1 MHLKYLSLC
10 LFSLGLTACAQ
21 HGVRPQVASANLEQ
35 KAIQSVNAM
44 YEYPSYDYRGNFK
57 VTVDPSQIKTNVK
70 AENQPKLD
78 AELQK
83 KVDQYLREQKV
94 ALSKTQKQT
103 LYAAIANEQGD
114 LGLTSSAR
122 SEKVDTVLFNLLNDL
137 QFSYDGSI
145 HYRQKMGSFNLT
157 AKYEKPTLLVQAKLP
172 MVLDLENYKFYVNYF
187 GLMPYL
193 VNKENQNNL
202 AYVDFSK
209 YKDFFKN
216 VDMMKFVEYLKA
228 SSAVSYRLADPQNL
242 QRVSLTDTDRKAG
255 AVDKIRLKT
264 TIEELLLE
272 VELYGQVNDKYLQKS
287 VLGFDNQKMA
297 EKVANE
303 LAASEAKKGA
313 SNKKE
318 EQKISSADAAAV
330 SQQLYSLVNT
340 HFGHAL
346 SSEYGDEEGAD
357 TPAAKEA
364 VAAAMDASAS
374 TDEDNASDEAVAD
387 EVLTAQGEETAT
399 LTEDQCIELK
409 TLKKPVALG
418 DINYCQVYGID
429 VLDQSAAST
438 EKAQIKSR
446 QDALKQTF
454 EVYNQNQFINDE
466 AFKALWLKHKV
477 EIEQALPKQRNPIT
491 IDVAL
496 DDKGRAVN
504 MAYDVAYTPVE
515 FKHSFNIKAD
525 MQILNYGKAT
535 SIDQQQLKQAKSVA
549 EASKGSMLE
558 NFIKGFSEKIGQGDV
573 LEHPVGT
580 HSDVQ
585 DLDANLAVLADKTY
599 DATHAYDKTYKAVFI
614 AKLTAEK
621 PSYIKYYSVQQLQ
634 EIAEVYAYWFSEEDT
649 YNPQGKALERITTLQ
664 KKHHLE
670 QDEQFDHELGRAVDH
685 IVIET
690 MQGKAGRE
698 AWQKLQKQY
707 KQPAQ
712 LFSKQYQL
720 EFEKQNGVSAEDKHL
735 LSETADILGNVY
747 VAARKQQL
755 TEKTIQKLKPEHNEF
770 IDYEIFRDVYKQMVA
785 AKK

>member
-1 MHLKYLSLC
+1 MHLKYLNLC

-21 HGVRPQVASANLEQ
+21 HGVRSQVASASLEQ

-57 VTVDPSQIKTNVK
+57 ITVDPSQIKQNVK
-70 AENQPKLD
+70 AENTAKLD

-94 ALSKTQKQT
+94 ALSKAQKQT

-114 LGLTSSAR
+114 LGLTSSTR
-122 SEKVDTVLFNLLNDL
+122 SEKINTVLFNLLNDL

-157 AKYEKPTLLVQAKLP
+157 ARYEKPTLLVQAKLP
-172 MVLDLENYKFYVNYF
+172 MVLDLENYKFYINYF

-193 VNKENQNNL
+193 VNKDNQNNL

-209 YKDFFKN
+209 YKAFFKN
-216 VDMMKFVEYLKA
+216 VDKKKFIEYLKA
-228 SSAVSYRLADPQNL
+228 SSAVSYRLAEPQNL
-242 QRVSLTDTDRKAG
+242 QRVSLTEADRKAG
-255 AVDKIRLKT
+255 AVERIRLKT
-264 TIEELLLE
+264 TVEQLLLE
-272 VELYGQVNDKYLQKS
+272 VDLFGQVNKKYLQKS
-287 VLGFDNQKMA
+287 VLGLDEEKLA
-297 EKVANE
+297 ET
-303 LAASEAKKGA
+303 LAAEIAASDAKKGTA
-313 SNKKE
+313 DKE
-318 EQKISSADAAAV
+318 EQKVSSDDAAAV
-330 SQQLYSLVNT
+330 SQQLYSLVNAHLGNT
-340 HFGHAL
+340 STSEDEEVESA
-346 SSEYGDEEGAD
+346 SSEEASDV
-357 TPAAKEA
+357 A
-364 VAAAMDASAS
+364 VAETEQTS
-374 TDEDNASDEAVAD
+374 ENEEVVA
-387 EVLTAQGEETAT
+387 

-409 TLKKPVALG
+409 SLKKPVALG
-418 DINYCQVYGID
+418 DINYCQIYGID
-429 VLDQSAAST
+429 VLDQSDTSIQ
-438 EKAQIKSR
+438 KAQIKSR
-446 QDALKQTF
+446 QDALKQIF
-454 EVYNQNQFINDE
+454 EAYNQNQFINDE
-466 AFKALWLKHKV
+466 AFKALWLKHKD

-504 MAYDVAYTPVE
+504 MDYDVDYTPAE
-515 FKHSFNIKAD
+515 FKHRFNIKAD

-558 NFIKGFSEKIGQGDV
+558 NFIKGFSEKLGQSDV
-573 LEHPVGT
+573 SEHPVGT

-634 EIAEVYAYWFSEEDT
+634 EIAEVYAYWFSDEDT
-649 YNPQGKALERITTLQ
+649 YNPQGKALERITALQ

-670 QDEQFDHELGRAVDH
+670 QDDQFDHELGRAVDH
-685 IVIET
+685 IVLTTI
-690 MQGKAGRE
+690 QGKTGRE

-720 EFEKQNGVSAEDKHL
+720 EFEKQNGVSAEEKHL

-747 VAARKQQL
+747 VAARKKQL
-755 TEKTIQKLKPEHNEF
+755 SEKTIQNLKPEHNEF
-770 IDYEIFRDVYKQMVA
+770 IDYEVFREVYKQMVA

>member
-21 HGVRPQVASANLEQ
+21 HGVRPQVASASLEQ

-57 VTVDPSQIKTNVK
+57 ITVDPSQIKQNVK
-70 AENQPKLD
+70 AENTAKLD

-94 ALSKTQKQT
+94 ALSKAQKQT

-122 SEKVDTVLFNLLNDL
+122 SEKINTVLFNLLNDL

-172 MVLDLENYKFYVNYF
+172 MVLDLENYKFYINYF

-193 VNKENQNNL
+193 VNKDNQNNL
-202 AYVDFSK
+202 AYIDFSK
-209 YKDFFKN
+209 YKAFFKN
-216 VDMMKFVEYLKA
+216 VDKKKFIEYLKA
-228 SSAVSYRLADPQNL
+228 SSAISYRLAEPQNL
-242 QRVSLTDTDRKAG
+242 QRVSLTEADRKAG
-255 AVDKIRLKT
+255 AVEKIRLKT
-264 TIEELLLE
+264 TVEQLLLE
-272 VELYGQVNDKYLQKS
+272 VDLFGQVNEKYLQKS
-287 VLGFDNQKMA
+287 VLGLDEEKLA
-297 EKVANE
+297 ET
-303 LAASEAKKGA
+303 LAAEIAASDAKKGTA
-313 SNKKE
+313 GKE
-318 EQKISSADAAAV
+318 EQKVSSDDAAAV
-330 SQQLYSLVNT
+330 SQQLYSLVNVHLGNT
-340 HFGHAL
+340 
-346 SSEYGDEEGAD
+346 STSEDEEVESASSAEASD
-357 TPAAKEA
+357 VA
-364 VAAAMDASAS
+364 VAETEQTS
-374 TDEDNASDEAVAD
+374 ENEEVVA
-387 EVLTAQGEETAT
+387 

-409 TLKKPVALG
+409 SLKNPVALG
-418 DINYCQVYGID
+418 DINYCQIYGID
-429 VLDQSAAST
+429 VLDQSDTSIQ
-438 EKAQIKSR
+438 KAQIKSR

-454 EVYNQNQFINDE
+454 EAYNQNQFINDE
-466 AFKALWLKHKV
+466 AFKALWLKHKD

-504 MAYDVAYTPVE
+504 MDYDVDYTPAE
-515 FKHSFNIKAD
+515 FKHRFNIKAD

-558 NFIKGFSEKIGQGDV
+558 NFIKGFSEKLGQSDV
-573 LEHPVGT
+573 SEHPVGT

-599 DATHAYDKTYKAVFI
+599 DAAHAYDKTYKAVFI

-634 EIAEVYAYWFSEEDT
+634 EIAEVYAYWFSDEDT
-649 YNPQGKALERITTLQ
+649 YNPQGKALERITALQ

-670 QDEQFDHELGRAVDH
+670 QDDQFDHELGRAVDH
-685 IVIET
+685 IVLTTI
-690 MQGKAGRE
+690 QGKTGRE

-720 EFEKQNGVSAEDKHL
+720 EFEKQNGVSAEEKHL

-747 VAARKQQL
+747 VAARKKQL
-755 TEKTIQKLKPEHNEF
+755 SEKTIQNLKPEHNEF
-770 IDYEIFRDVYKQMVA
+770 IDYEIFREVYKQMVT

>member
-21 HGVRPQVASANLEQ
+21 HGVRPQVASASLEQ

-57 VTVDPSQIKTNVK
+57 ITVDPSQIKQNVK
-70 AENQPKLD
+70 AENTAKLD

-94 ALSKTQKQT
+94 ALSKAQKQT

-122 SEKVDTVLFNLLNDL
+122 SEKINTVLFNLLNDL

-157 AKYEKPTLLVQAKLP
+157 ARYEKPTLLVQAKLP
-172 MVLDLENYKFYVNYF
+172 MVLDLENYKFYINYF

-193 VNKENQNNL
+193 VNKDNQNNL

-209 YKDFFKN
+209 YKAFFKN
-216 VDMMKFVEYLKA
+216 VDKKKFIEYLKA
-228 SSAVSYRLADPQNL
+228 SSAVSYRLAEPQNL
-242 QRVSLTDTDRKAG
+242 QRVSLTEADRKAG
-255 AVDKIRLKT
+255 AVEKIRLKT
-264 TIEELLLE
+264 TVEQLLLE
-272 VELYGQVNDKYLQKS
+272 VDLFGQVNEKYLQKS
-287 VLGFDNQKMA
+287 VLGLDEEKLA
-297 EKVANE
+297 ET
-303 LAASEAKKGA
+303 LAAEIAASDAKKGTA
-313 SNKKE
+313 GKE
-318 EQKISSADAAAV
+318 EQKVSSDDAAAV
-330 SQQLYSLVNT
+330 SQQLYSLVNAHLGNT
-340 HFGHAL
+340 FT
-346 SSEYGDEEGAD
+346 SEDEEV
-357 TPAAKEA
+357 E
-364 VAAAMDASAS
+364 SAS
-374 TDEDNASDEAVAD
+374 SDEASDVAETEQTSENE
-387 EVLTAQGEETAT
+387 EVVV

-409 TLKKPVALG
+409 SLKNPVALG
-418 DINYCQVYGID
+418 DINYCQIYGID
-429 VLDQSAAST
+429 VLDQSDTSIQ
-438 EKAQIKSR
+438 KAQIKSR

-454 EVYNQNQFINDE
+454 EAYNQNQFINDE
-466 AFKALWLKHKV
+466 AFKALWLKHKD

-504 MAYDVAYTPVE
+504 MDYDVDYTPAE
-515 FKHSFNIKAD
+515 FKHRFNIKAD

-558 NFIKGFSEKIGQGDV
+558 NFIKGFSEKLGQSDV
-573 LEHPVGT
+573 SEHPVGT

-634 EIAEVYAYWFSEEDT
+634 EIAEVYAYWFSDEDT
-649 YNPQGKALERITTLQ
+649 YNPQGKALERITALQ

-670 QDEQFDHELGRAVDH
+670 QDDQFDHELGRAVDH
-685 IVIET
+685 IVLTTI
-690 MQGKAGRE
+690 QGKTGRE

-720 EFEKQNGVSAEDKHL
+720 EFEKQNGVSAEEKHL
-735 LSETADILGNVY
+735 LSETANILGNVY
-747 VAARKQQL
+747 VAARKKQL
-755 TEKTIQKLKPEHNEF
+755 SEKTIQNLKPEHNEF
-770 IDYEIFRDVYKQMVA
+770 IDYEIFREVYKQMVT

>member
-21 HGVRPQVASANLEQ
+21 HGVRPQVASASLEQ

-57 VTVDPSQIKTNVK
+57 ITVDPSQIKQNVK
-70 AENQPKLD
+70 AENTAKLD

-94 ALSKTQKQT
+94 ALSKAQKQT

-122 SEKVDTVLFNLLNDL
+122 SEKINTVLFNLLNDL

-157 AKYEKPTLLVQAKLP
+157 ARYEKPTLLVQAKLP
-172 MVLDLENYKFYVNYF
+172 MVLDLENYKFYINYF

-193 VNKENQNNL
+193 VNKDNQNNL

-209 YKDFFKN
+209 YKAFFKN
-216 VDMMKFVEYLKA
+216 VDKKKFIEYLKA
-228 SSAVSYRLADPQNL
+228 SSAVSYRLAEPQNL
-242 QRVSLTDTDRKAG
+242 QRVSLTEADRKAG
-255 AVDKIRLKT
+255 AVEKIRLKT
-264 TIEELLLE
+264 TVEQLLLE
-272 VELYGQVNDKYLQKS
+272 VDLFGQVNEKYLQKS
-287 VLGFDNQKMA
+287 VLGLDEEKLA
-297 EKVANE
+297 ET
-303 LAASEAKKGA
+303 LAAEIAASDAKKSTAG
-313 SNKKE
+313 KE
-318 EQKISSADAAAV
+318 EQKVSSDDAAAV
-330 SQQLYSLVNT
+330 SQQLYSLVNVHLGNT
-340 HFGHAL
+340 STSEDEEVESA
-346 SSEYGDEEGAD
+346 SSEEASDV
-357 TPAAKEA
+357 A
-364 VAAAMDASAS
+364 VAETEQTS
-374 TDEDNASDEAVAD
+374 ENEEVVA
-387 EVLTAQGEETAT
+387 

-409 TLKKPVALG
+409 SLKKPVALG
-418 DINYCQVYGID
+418 DINYCQIYGID
-429 VLDQSAAST
+429 VLDQSDTSIQ
-438 EKAQIKSR
+438 KAQIKSR

-454 EVYNQNQFINDE
+454 EAYNQNQFINDE
-466 AFKALWLKHKV
+466 AFKVLWLKHKD

-504 MAYDVAYTPVE
+504 MDYDVDYTPAE
-515 FKHSFNIKAD
+515 FKHRFNIKAD

-558 NFIKGFSEKIGQGDV
+558 NFIKGFSEKLGQSDV
-573 LEHPVGT
+573 SEHPVGT

-634 EIAEVYAYWFSEEDT
+634 EIAEVYAYWFSDEDT
-649 YNPQGKALERITTLQ
+649 YNPQGKALERITALQ

-670 QDEQFDHELGRAVDH
+670 QDDQFDHELGRAVDH
-685 IVIET
+685 IVLTTI
-690 MQGKAGRE
+690 QGKTGRE

-720 EFEKQNGVSAEDKHL
+720 EFEKQNGVSAEEKHL

-747 VAARKQQL
+747 VAARKKQL
-755 TEKTIQKLKPEHNEF
+755 SEKTIQNLKPEHNEF
-770 IDYEIFRDVYKQMVA
+770 IDYEIFREVYKQMVT

>member
-21 HGVRPQVASANLEQ
+21 HGVRSQVASASLEQ

-57 VTVDPSQIKTNVK
+57 ITVDPSQIKQNVK
-70 AENQPKLD
+70 AENTAKLD

-94 ALSKTQKQT
+94 ALSKAQKQT

-122 SEKVDTVLFNLLNDL
+122 SEKINTVLFNLLNDL

-157 AKYEKPTLLVQAKLP
+157 ARYEKPTLLVQAKLP
-172 MVLDLENYKFYVNYF
+172 MVLDLENYKFYINYF

-193 VNKENQNNL
+193 VNKDNQNNL

-209 YKDFFKN
+209 YKAFFKN
-216 VDMMKFVEYLKA
+216 VDKKKFIEYLKA
-228 SSAVSYRLADPQNL
+228 SSAVSYRLAEPQNL
-242 QRVSLTDTDRKAG
+242 QRVSLTEADRKAG
-255 AVDKIRLKT
+255 AVERIRLKT
-264 TIEELLLE
+264 TVEQLLLE
-272 VELYGQVNDKYLQKS
+272 VDLFGQVNEKYLQKS
-287 VLGFDNQKMA
+287 VLGLDEEKLA
-297 EKVANE
+297 ET
-303 LAASEAKKGA
+303 LAAEIAASDAKKGTPD
-313 SNKKE
+313 KE
-318 EQKISSADAAAV
+318 EQKVSSDDAAAV
-330 SQQLYSLVNT
+330 SQQLYSLVNAHLGNT
-340 HFGHAL
+340 STSEDEEVESA
-346 SSEYGDEEGAD
+346 SSEEASDV
-357 TPAAKEA
+357 A
-364 VAAAMDASAS
+364 VAETEQTS
-374 TDEDNASDEAVAD
+374 ENEEVVA
-387 EVLTAQGEETAT
+387 

-409 TLKKPVALG
+409 SLKKPVALG
-418 DINYCQVYGID
+418 DINYCQIYGID
-429 VLDQSAAST
+429 VLDQSDTSIQ
-438 EKAQIKSR
+438 KAQIKSR
-446 QDALKQTF
+446 QDALKQIF
-454 EVYNQNQFINDE
+454 EAYNQNQFINDE
-466 AFKALWLKHKV
+466 AFKALWLKHKD

-504 MAYDVAYTPVE
+504 MDYDVDYTPAE
-515 FKHSFNIKAD
+515 FKHRFNIKAD

-558 NFIKGFSEKIGQGDV
+558 NFIKGFSEKLGQSDV
-573 LEHPVGT
+573 SEHPVGT

-621 PSYIKYYSVQQLQ
+621 PSYIKYYLVQQLQ
-634 EIAEVYAYWFSEEDT
+634 EIAEVYAYWFSDEDT
-649 YNPQGKALERITTLQ
+649 YNPQGKALERITALQ

-670 QDEQFDHELGRAVDH
+670 QDDQFDHELGRAVDH
-685 IVIET
+685 IVLTTI
-690 MQGKAGRE
+690 QGKTGRE

-707 KQPAQ
+707 KQPGQ

-720 EFEKQNGVSAEDKHL
+720 EFEKQNGVSAEEKHL

-747 VAARKQQL
+747 VAARKKQL
-755 TEKTIQKLKPEHNEF
+755 SEKTIQNLKPEHNEF
-770 IDYEIFRDVYKQMVA
+770 IDYEIFREVYKQMVT

>member
-21 HGVRPQVASANLEQ
+21 HGVRSQVASASLEQ

-57 VTVDPSQIKTNVK
+57 ITVDPSQIKQNVK
-70 AENQPKLD
+70 AENTAKLD

-94 ALSKTQKQT
+94 ALSKAQKQT

-114 LGLTSSAR
+114 LGLTSSTR
-122 SEKVDTVLFNLLNDL
+122 SEKINTVLFNLLNDL

-157 AKYEKPTLLVQAKLP
+157 ARYEKPTLLVQAKLP
-172 MVLDLENYKFYVNYF
+172 MVLDLENYKFYINYF

-193 VNKENQNNL
+193 VNKDNQNNL

-209 YKDFFKN
+209 YKAFFKN
-216 VDMMKFVEYLKA
+216 VDKKKFIEYLKA
-228 SSAVSYRLADPQNL
+228 SSAVSYRLAEPQNL
-242 QRVSLTDTDRKAG
+242 QRVSLTEADRKAG
-255 AVDKIRLKT
+255 AVERIRLKT
-264 TIEELLLE
+264 TVEQLLLE
-272 VELYGQVNDKYLQKS
+272 VDLFGQVNKKYLQKS
-287 VLGFDNQKMA
+287 VLGLDEEKLA
-297 EKVANE
+297 ET
-303 LAASEAKKGA
+303 LAAEIAASDAKKGTA
-313 SNKKE
+313 DKE
-318 EQKISSADAAAV
+318 EQKVSSDDAAAV
-330 SQQLYSLVNT
+330 SQQLYSLVNAHLGNT
-340 HFGHAL
+340 STSEDEEVESA
-346 SSEYGDEEGAD
+346 SSEEASDV
-357 TPAAKEA
+357 A
-364 VAAAMDASAS
+364 VAETEQTS
-374 TDEDNASDEAVAD
+374 ENEEVVA
-387 EVLTAQGEETAT
+387 

-409 TLKKPVALG
+409 SLKKPVALG
-418 DINYCQVYGID
+418 DINYCQIYGID
-429 VLDQSAAST
+429 VLDQSDTSIQ
-438 EKAQIKSR
+438 KAQIKSR
-446 QDALKQTF
+446 QDALKQIF
-454 EVYNQNQFINDE
+454 EAYNQNQFINDE
-466 AFKALWLKHKV
+466 AFKALWLKHKD

-504 MAYDVAYTPVE
+504 MDYDVDYTPAE
-515 FKHSFNIKAD
+515 FKHRFNIKAD

-558 NFIKGFSEKIGQGDV
+558 NFIKGFSEKLGQSDV
-573 LEHPVGT
+573 SEHPVGT

-634 EIAEVYAYWFSEEDT
+634 EIAEVYAYWFSDEDT
-649 YNPQGKALERITTLQ
+649 YNPQGKALERITALQ

-670 QDEQFDHELGRAVDH
+670 QDDQFDHELGRAVDH
-685 IVIET
+685 IVLTTI
-690 MQGKAGRE
+690 QGKTGRE

-720 EFEKQNGVSAEDKHL
+720 EFEKQNGVSAEEKHL

-747 VAARKQQL
+747 VAARKKQL
-755 TEKTIQKLKPEHNEF
+755 SEKTIQNLKPEHNEF
-770 IDYEIFRDVYKQMVA
+770 IDYEIFREVYKQMAA

>member
-21 HGVRPQVASANLEQ
+21 HGVRPQVASASLEQ

-57 VTVDPSQIKTNVK
+57 ITVDPSQIKQNVK
-70 AENQPKLD
+70 AENTAKLD

-94 ALSKTQKQT
+94 ALSKAQKQT
-103 LYAAIANEQGD
+103 LYTAIANEQGD

-122 SEKVDTVLFNLLNDL
+122 SEKINTVLFNLLNDL

-157 AKYEKPTLLVQAKLP
+157 ARYEKPTLLVQAKLP
-172 MVLDLENYKFYVNYF
+172 MVLDLENYKFYINYF

-193 VNKENQNNL
+193 VNKDNQSNL

-209 YKDFFKN
+209 YKAFFKN
-216 VDMMKFVEYLKA
+216 VDKKKFIEYLKA
-228 SSAVSYRLADPQNL
+228 SSAVSYRLAEPQNL
-242 QRVSLTDTDRKAG
+242 QRVSLTEADRKAG
-255 AVDKIRLKT
+255 AVEKIRLKT
-264 TIEELLLE
+264 TVEQLLLE
-272 VELYGQVNDKYLQKS
+272 VDLFGQVNEKYLQKS
-287 VLGFDNQKMA
+287 VLGLDEEKLA
-297 EKVANE
+297 ET
-303 LAASEAKKGA
+303 LAAEIAASDAKKGTA
-313 SNKKE
+313 GKE
-318 EQKISSADAAAV
+318 EQKVSSDDAAAV
-330 SQQLYSLVNT
+330 SQQLYSLVNAHLGNT
-340 HFGHAL
+340 STSEDEEIESA
-346 SSEYGDEEGAD
+346 SSEEASDV
-357 TPAAKEA
+357 A
-364 VAAAMDASAS
+364 VA
-374 TDEDNASDEAVAD
+374 EAEQTSENEEVVA
-387 EVLTAQGEETAT
+387 

-409 TLKKPVALG
+409 SLKKPVALG
-418 DINYCQVYGID
+418 DINYCQIYGID
-429 VLDQSAAST
+429 VLDQSDTSIQ
-438 EKAQIKSR
+438 KAQIKSR

-454 EVYNQNQFINDE
+454 EAYNQNQFINDE
-466 AFKALWLKHKV
+466 AFKALWLKHKD

-504 MAYDVAYTPVE
+504 MDYDVDYTPAE
-515 FKHSFNIKAD
+515 FKHRFNIKAD

-558 NFIKGFSEKIGQGDV
+558 NFIKGFSEKLGQSDV
-573 LEHPVGT
+573 SEHPVGT

-634 EIAEVYAYWFSEEDT
+634 EIAEVYAYWFSDEDT
-649 YNPQGKALERITTLQ
+649 YNPQGKALERITALQ

-670 QDEQFDHELGRAVDH
+670 QDDQFDHELGRAVDH
-685 IVIET
+685 IVLTTI
-690 MQGKAGRE
+690 QGKTGRE

-720 EFEKQNGVSAEDKHL
+720 EFEKQNGVSAEEKHL

-747 VAARKQQL
+747 VAARKKQL
-755 TEKTIQKLKPEHNEF
+755 SEKTIQNLKPEHNEF
-770 IDYEIFRDVYKQMVA
+770 IDYEIFREVYKQMVA
-785 AKK
+785 ARK

>member
-21 HGVRPQVASANLEQ
+21 HGVRPQVASASLEQ

-57 VTVDPSQIKTNVK
+57 ITVDPSQIKQNVK
-70 AENQPKLD
+70 AENTAKLD

-94 ALSKTQKQT
+94 ALSKAQKQT

-114 LGLTSSAR
+114 LGLTSSTR
-122 SEKVDTVLFNLLNDL
+122 SEKINTVLFNLLNDL

-157 AKYEKPTLLVQAKLP
+157 ARYEKPTLLVQAKLP
-172 MVLDLENYKFYVNYF
+172 MVLDLENYKFYINYF

-193 VNKENQNNL
+193 VNKDNQNNL

-209 YKDFFKN
+209 YKAFFKN
-216 VDMMKFVEYLKA
+216 VDKKKFIEYLKA
-228 SSAVSYRLADPQNL
+228 SSAVSYRLAEPQNL
-242 QRVSLTDTDRKAG
+242 QRVSLTEADRKAG
-255 AVDKIRLKT
+255 AVERIRLKT
-264 TIEELLLE
+264 TVEQLLLE
-272 VELYGQVNDKYLQKS
+272 VDLFGQVNEKYLQKS
-287 VLGFDNQKMA
+287 VLGLDEEKLA
-297 EKVANE
+297 ET
-303 LAASEAKKGA
+303 LAAEIAASDAKKGTA
-313 SNKKE
+313 GKE
-318 EQKISSADAAAV
+318 EQKVSSDDAAAV
-330 SQQLYSLVNT
+330 SQQLYSLVNAHLGNT
-340 HFGHAL
+340 STSEDEEVESA
-346 SSEYGDEEGAD
+346 SSEEASDV
-357 TPAAKEA
+357 A
-364 VAAAMDASAS
+364 VAETEQTS
-374 TDEDNASDEAVAD
+374 ENEEVVA
-387 EVLTAQGEETAT
+387 

-409 TLKKPVALG
+409 SLKKPVALG
-418 DINYCQVYGID
+418 DINYCQIYGID
-429 VLDQSAAST
+429 VLDQSDTSIQ
-438 EKAQIKSR
+438 KAQIKSR

-454 EVYNQNQFINDE
+454 EAYNQNQFINDE
-466 AFKALWLKHKV
+466 AFKALWLKHKD

-504 MAYDVAYTPVE
+504 MDYDVDYTPAE
-515 FKHSFNIKAD
+515 FKHRFNIKAD

-558 NFIKGFSEKIGQGDV
+558 NFIKGFSEKLGQSDV
-573 LEHPVGT
+573 SEHPVGT

-599 DATHAYDKTYKAVFI
+599 DATHAYDKTYKAAFI

-634 EIAEVYAYWFSEEDT
+634 EIAEVYAYWFSDEDT
-649 YNPQGKALERITTLQ
+649 YNPQGKALERITALQ

-670 QDEQFDHELGRAVDH
+670 QDDQFDHELGRAVDH
-685 IVIET
+685 IVLTTI
-690 MQGKAGRE
+690 QGKTGRE

-720 EFEKQNGVSAEDKHL
+720 EFEKQNGVSAEEKHL

-747 VAARKQQL
+747 VAARKKQL
-755 TEKTIQKLKPEHNEF
+755 SEKTIQNLKPEHNEF
-770 IDYEIFRDVYKQMVA
+770 IDYEIFREVYKQMVA
-785 AKK
+785 ARK

>member
-21 HGVRPQVASANLEQ
+21 HGVRPQVASASLEQ

-57 VTVDPSQIKTNVK
+57 ITVDPSQIKQNVK
-70 AENQPKLD
+70 AENTAKLD

-94 ALSKTQKQT
+94 ALSKAQKQT

-122 SEKVDTVLFNLLNDL
+122 SEKINTVLFNLLNDL

-157 AKYEKPTLLVQAKLP
+157 ARYEKPTLLVQAKLP
-172 MVLDLENYKFYVNYF
+172 MVLDLENYKFYINYF

-193 VNKENQNNL
+193 VNKDNQNNL

-209 YKDFFKN
+209 YKAFFKN
-216 VDMMKFVEYLKA
+216 VDKKKFIEYLKA
-228 SSAVSYRLADPQNL
+228 SSAISYRLAEPQNL
-242 QRVSLTDTDRKAG
+242 QRVSLTEADRKAG
-255 AVDKIRLKT
+255 AVERIRLKT
-264 TIEELLLE
+264 TVEQLLLE
-272 VELYGQVNDKYLQKS
+272 VDLFGQVNEKYLQKS
-287 VLGFDNQKMA
+287 VLGLDEEKFA
-297 EKVANE
+297 ET
-303 LAASEAKKGA
+303 LAAEIAASDAKKGTA
-313 SNKKE
+313 GKE
-318 EQKISSADAAAV
+318 EQKISSDDAAAV
-330 SQQLYSLVNT
+330 SQQLYSLVNAHLGNT
-340 HFGHAL
+340 STSEDEEIESA
-346 SSEYGDEEGAD
+346 SSEEASDV
-357 TPAAKEA
+357 A
-364 VAAAMDASAS
+364 VAETEQTS
-374 TDEDNASDEAVAD
+374 ENEEVVA
-387 EVLTAQGEETAT
+387 

-409 TLKKPVALG
+409 SLKNPVALG
-418 DINYCQVYGID
+418 DINYCQIYGID
-429 VLDQSAAST
+429 VLDQSDTSIQ
-438 EKAQIKSR
+438 KAQIKSR

-454 EVYNQNQFINDE
+454 EAYNQNQFINDE
-466 AFKALWLKHKV
+466 AFKALWLKHKD

-504 MAYDVAYTPVE
+504 MDYDVDYTPAE
-515 FKHSFNIKAD
+515 FKHRFNIKAD

-549 EASKGSMLE
+549 ETSKGSMLE
-558 NFIKGFSEKIGQGDV
+558 NFIKDFSEKLGQSDV
-573 LEHPVGT
+573 SEHPVGT

-634 EIAEVYAYWFSEEDT
+634 EIAEVYAYWFSDEDT
-649 YNPQGKALERITTLQ
+649 YNPQGKALERITALQ

-670 QDEQFDHELGRAVDH
+670 QDDQFDHELGRAVDH
-685 IVIET
+685 IVLTTI
-690 MQGKAGRE
+690 QGKTGRE

-720 EFEKQNGVSAEDKHL
+720 EFEKQNGVSAEEKHL

-747 VAARKQQL
+747 VAARKKQL
-755 TEKTIQKLKPEHNEF
+755 SEKTIQNLKPEHNEF
-770 IDYEIFRDVYKQMVA
+770 IDYEIFREVYKQMVT

>member
-10 LFSLGLTACAQ
+10 LFSLGLTACTQ
-21 HGVRPQVASANLEQ
+21 HNVRPQVASASLEQ

-57 VTVDPSQIKTNVK
+57 ITVDPSQLKQNVK
-70 AENQPKLD
+70 AENTSKLD

-94 ALSKTQKQT
+94 ALSRAQKQT

-122 SEKVDTVLFNLLNDL
+122 SEKINAVLFNLLNDL

-172 MVLDLENYKFYVNYF
+172 MVLDLENYKFYINYF

-193 VNKENQNNL
+193 VNKDNQNNL
-202 AYVDFSK
+202 AYIDFSK
-209 YKDFFKN
+209 YKAFFKN
-216 VDMMKFVEYLKA
+216 VDMKKFIEYLKA
-228 SSAVSYRLADPQNL
+228 SSAVSYRLAEPQNL
-242 QRVSLTDTDRKAG
+242 QRVSLTEADRKAG
-255 AVDKIRLKT
+255 AVEKIRLKT
-264 TIEELLLE
+264 TVEQLLLE
-272 VELYGQVNDKYLQKS
+272 VDLYGQVNEKYLQKS
-287 VLGFDNQKMA
+287 VLGVDEEKLA
-297 EKVANE
+297 ET
-303 LAASEAKKGA
+303 LAAEIASSDAKKGIA
-313 SNKKE
+313 GKE
-318 EQKISSADAAAV
+318 EQKVSSDDAAAV
-330 SQQLYSLVNT
+330 SQQLYSLVNAHLGNT
-340 HFGHAL
+340 STSEDEEVESA
-346 SSEYGDEEGAD
+346 SSEEAGDV
-357 TPAAKEA
+357 A
-364 VAAAMDASAS
+364 VA
-374 TDEDNASDEAVAD
+374 EAEQTSENEEVVA
-387 EVLTAQGEETAT
+387 

-409 TLKKPVALG
+409 SLKRPVALG
-418 DINYCQVYGID
+418 DINYCQIYGID
-429 VLDQSAAST
+429 VLDQSDTSIQ
-438 EKAQIKSR
+438 KAQIKSR

-454 EVYNQNQFINDE
+454 EAYNQNQFINDE
-466 AFKALWLKHKV
+466 AFKTLWLKHKD

-504 MAYDVAYTPVE
+504 MDYDVDYTPAE
-515 FKHSFNIKAD
+515 FKHRFNIKAD

-558 NFIKGFSEKIGQGDV
+558 NFIKGFGEKLGQSDV
-573 LEHPVGT
+573 LEHPVGI

-599 DATHAYDKTYKAVFI
+599 DATHTYDKTYKAVFI

-621 PSYIKYYSVQQLQ
+621 PSYIHYYSVQQLQ
-634 EIAEVYAYWFSEEDT
+634 EIAEVYAYWFSEEET
-649 YNPQGKALERITTLQ
+649 YNPQGKALERIEALQ

-670 QDEQFDHELGRAVDH
+670 QEDQFDNYLGRAVDH
-685 IVIET
+685 IVIT
-690 MQGKAGRE
+690 TIQGEAGRE

-707 KQPAQ
+707 KQPAE

-720 EFEKQNGVSAEDKHL
+720 EFEKQNGSSDEEKHL
-735 LSETADILGNVY
+735 LSETADILGKVY

-755 TEKTIQKLKPEHNEF
+755 TEKTIQNLKPEHNEF

>member
-21 HGVRPQVASANLEQ
+21 HGVRPQVASASLEQ

-57 VTVDPSQIKTNVK
+57 ITVDPSQIKQNVK
-70 AENQPKLD
+70 AENTAKLD

-94 ALSKTQKQT
+94 ALSKAQKQT

-122 SEKVDTVLFNLLNDL
+122 SEKINTVLFNLLNDL

-172 MVLDLENYKFYVNYF
+172 MVLDLENYKFYINYF

-193 VNKENQNNL
+193 VNKDNQNNL

-209 YKDFFKN
+209 YKAFFKN
-216 VDMMKFVEYLKA
+216 VDKKKFIEYLKA
-228 SSAVSYRLADPQNL
+228 SSAVSYRLAEPQNL
-242 QRVSLTDTDRKAG
+242 QRVSLTEADRKAG
-255 AVDKIRLKT
+255 AVEKIRLKT
-264 TIEELLLE
+264 TVEQLLLE
-272 VELYGQVNDKYLQKS
+272 VDLFGQVNEKYLQKS
-287 VLGFDNQKMA
+287 VLGLDEEKLA
-297 EKVANE
+297 ET
-303 LAASEAKKGA
+303 LAAEIAASDAKKSTAG
-313 SNKKE
+313 KE
-318 EQKISSADAAAV
+318 EQKVSSDDAAAV
-330 SQQLYSLVNT
+330 SQQLYSLVNVHLGNT
-340 HFGHAL
+340 STSEDEEVESA
-346 SSEYGDEEGAD
+346 SSEEASDV
-357 TPAAKEA
+357 A
-364 VAAAMDASAS
+364 VAETEQTS
-374 TDEDNASDEAVAD
+374 ENEEVVA
-387 EVLTAQGEETAT
+387 

-409 TLKKPVALG
+409 SLKNPVALG
-418 DINYCQVYGID
+418 DINYCQIYGID
-429 VLDQSAAST
+429 VLDQSDTSIQ
-438 EKAQIKSR
+438 KAQIKSR

-454 EVYNQNQFINDE
+454 EAYNQNQFINDE
-466 AFKALWLKHKV
+466 AFKALWLKHKD

-504 MAYDVAYTPVE
+504 MDYDVDYTPAE
-515 FKHSFNIKAD
+515 FKHRFNVKAD

-558 NFIKGFSEKIGQGDV
+558 NFIKGFSEKLGQSDV
-573 LEHPVGT
+573 SEHPVGT

-634 EIAEVYAYWFSEEDT
+634 EIAEVYAYWFSDEDT
-649 YNPQGKALERITTLQ
+649 YNPQGKALERITALQ

-670 QDEQFDHELGRAVDH
+670 QDDQFDHELGRAVDH
-685 IVIET
+685 IVLMTI
-690 MQGKAGRE
+690 QGKTGRE

-720 EFEKQNGVSAEDKHL
+720 EFEKQNGVSAEEKHL

-747 VAARKQQL
+747 VAARKKQL
-755 TEKTIQKLKPEHNEF
+755 SEKTIQNLKPEHNEF
-770 IDYEIFRDVYKQMVA
+770 IDYEIFREVYKQMVT

>member
-1 MHLKYLSLC
+1 MHLAYLSLC

-21 HGVRPQVASANLEQ
+21 HGVRSQVASASLEQ

-57 VTVDPSQIKTNVK
+57 ITVDPSQIKQNVK
-70 AENQPKLD
+70 AENTAKLD

-94 ALSKTQKQT
+94 ALSKAQKQT

-114 LGLTSSAR
+114 LGLTSSTR
-122 SEKVDTVLFNLLNDL
+122 SEKINTVLFNLLNDL

-157 AKYEKPTLLVQAKLP
+157 ARYEKPTLLVQAKLP
-172 MVLDLENYKFYVNYF
+172 MVLDLENYKFYINYF

-193 VNKENQNNL
+193 VNKDNQNNL
-202 AYVDFSK
+202 AYVDLSK
-209 YKDFFKN
+209 YKAFFKN
-216 VDMMKFVEYLKA
+216 VDKKKFIEYLKA
-228 SSAVSYRLADPQNL
+228 SSAVSYRLAEPQNL
-242 QRVSLTDTDRKAG
+242 QRVSLTEADRKAG
-255 AVDKIRLKT
+255 AVERIRLKT
-264 TIEELLLE
+264 TVEQLLLE
-272 VELYGQVNDKYLQKS
+272 VDLFGQVNKKYLQKS
-287 VLGFDNQKMA
+287 VLGLDEEKLA
-297 EKVANE
+297 ET
-303 LAASEAKKGA
+303 LAAEIAASDAKKGTA
-313 SNKKE
+313 DKE
-318 EQKISSADAAAV
+318 EQKVSSDDAAAV
-330 SQQLYSLVNT
+330 SQQLYSLVNAHLGNT
-340 HFGHAL
+340 STSEDEEVESA
-346 SSEYGDEEGAD
+346 SSEEASDV
-357 TPAAKEA
+357 A
-364 VAAAMDASAS
+364 VAETEQTS
-374 TDEDNASDEAVAD
+374 ENEEVVA
-387 EVLTAQGEETAT
+387 

-409 TLKKPVALG
+409 SLKKPVALG
-418 DINYCQVYGID
+418 DINYCQIYGID
-429 VLDQSAAST
+429 VLDQSDTSIQ
-438 EKAQIKSR
+438 KAQIKSR
-446 QDALKQTF
+446 QDALKQIF
-454 EVYNQNQFINDE
+454 EAYNQNQFINDE
-466 AFKALWLKHKV
+466 AFKALWLKHKD

-504 MAYDVAYTPVE
+504 MDYDVDYTPAE
-515 FKHSFNIKAD
+515 FKHRFNIKAD
-525 MQILNYGKAT
+525 MQILNYGRAT

-558 NFIKGFSEKIGQGDV
+558 NFIKGFSEKLGQSDV
-573 LEHPVGT
+573 SEHPVGT

-634 EIAEVYAYWFSEEDT
+634 EIAEVYAYWFSDEDT
-649 YNPQGKALERITTLQ
+649 YNPQGKALERITALQ

-670 QDEQFDHELGRAVDH
+670 QDDQFDHELGRAVDH
-685 IVIET
+685 IVLTTI
-690 MQGKAGRE
+690 QGKTGRE

-720 EFEKQNGVSAEDKHL
+720 EFEKQNGVSAEEKHL

-747 VAARKQQL
+747 VAARKKQL
-755 TEKTIQKLKPEHNEF
+755 SEKTIQNLKPEHNEF
-770 IDYEIFRDVYKQMVA
+770 IDYEVFREVYKQMVA

>member
-21 HGVRPQVASANLEQ
+21 HGVRSQVASASLEQ

-57 VTVDPSQIKTNVK
+57 ITVDPSQIKQNVK
-70 AENQPKLD
+70 AENTAKLD

-94 ALSKTQKQT
+94 ALSKAQKQT

-122 SEKVDTVLFNLLNDL
+122 SEKINTVLFNLLNDL

-157 AKYEKPTLLVQAKLP
+157 ARYEKPTLLVQAKLS
-172 MVLDLENYKFYVNYF
+172 MVLDLENYKFYINYF

-193 VNKENQNNL
+193 VNKDNQNNL

-209 YKDFFKN
+209 YKAFFKN
-216 VDMMKFVEYLKA
+216 VDKKKFIEYLKA
-228 SSAVSYRLADPQNL
+228 SSAVSYRLAEPQNL
-242 QRVSLTDTDRKAG
+242 QRVSLTEADRKAG
-255 AVDKIRLKT
+255 AVERIRLKT
-264 TIEELLLE
+264 TVEQLLLE
-272 VELYGQVNDKYLQKS
+272 VDLFGQVNEKYLQKS
-287 VLGFDNQKMA
+287 VLGLDEEKLA
-297 EKVANE
+297 ET
-303 LAASEAKKGA
+303 LAAEIAASDAKKGTPD
-313 SNKKE
+313 KE
-318 EQKISSADAAAV
+318 EQKVSSDDAAAV
-330 SQQLYSLVNT
+330 SQQLYSLVNAHLGNT
-340 HFGHAL
+340 STSEDEEVESA
-346 SSEYGDEEGAD
+346 SSEEASDV
-357 TPAAKEA
+357 A
-364 VAAAMDASAS
+364 VAETEQTS
-374 TDEDNASDEAVAD
+374 ENEEVVA
-387 EVLTAQGEETAT
+387 

-409 TLKKPVALG
+409 SLKKPVALG
-418 DINYCQVYGID
+418 GINYCQIYGID
-429 VLDQSAAST
+429 VLDQSDTSIQ
-438 EKAQIKSR
+438 KAQIKSR
-446 QDALKQTF
+446 QDALKQIF
-454 EVYNQNQFINDE
+454 EAYNQNQFINDE
-466 AFKALWLKHKV
+466 AFKALWLKHKD

-504 MAYDVAYTPVE
+504 MDYDVDYTPAE
-515 FKHSFNIKAD
+515 FKHRFNIKAD

-558 NFIKGFSEKIGQGDV
+558 NFIKGFSEKLGQSDV
-573 LEHPVGT
+573 SEHPVGT

-634 EIAEVYAYWFSEEDT
+634 EIAEVYAYWFSDEDT
-649 YNPQGKALERITTLQ
+649 YNPQGKALERITALQ

-670 QDEQFDHELGRAVDH
+670 QDDQFDHELGRAVDH
-685 IVIET
+685 IVLTTI
-690 MQGKAGRE
+690 QGKTGRE

-707 KQPAQ
+707 KQPGQ

-720 EFEKQNGVSAEDKHL
+720 EFEKQNGVSAEEKHL

-747 VAARKQQL
+747 VAARKKQL
-755 TEKTIQKLKPEHNEF
+755 SEKTIQNLKPEHNEF
-770 IDYEIFRDVYKQMVA
+770 IDYEIFREVYKQMVT

>member
-10 LFSLGLTACAQ
+10 LFSLGLTACTQ
-21 HGVRPQVASANLEQ
+21 HNVRPQVASASLEQ

-57 VTVDPSQIKTNVK
+57 ITVDPSQLKQNVK
-70 AENQPKLD
+70 AENTSKLD

-94 ALSKTQKQT
+94 ALSRAQKQT

-122 SEKVDTVLFNLLNDL
+122 SEKINAVLFNLLNDL

-172 MVLDLENYKFYVNYF
+172 MVLDLENYKFYINYF

-193 VNKENQNNL
+193 VNKDNQNNL
-202 AYVDFSK
+202 AYIDFSK
-209 YKDFFKN
+209 YKAFFKN
-216 VDMMKFVEYLKA
+216 VDMKKFIEYLKA
-228 SSAVSYRLADPQNL
+228 SSAVSYRLAEPQNL
-242 QRVSLTDTDRKAG
+242 QRVSLTEADRKAG
-255 AVDKIRLKT
+255 AVEKIRLKT
-264 TIEELLLE
+264 TVEQLLLE
-272 VELYGQVNDKYLQKS
+272 VDLYGQVNEKYLQKS
-287 VLGFDNQKMA
+287 VLGVDEEKLA
-297 EKVANE
+297 ET
-303 LAASEAKKGA
+303 LAAEIASSDAKKGIA
-313 SNKKE
+313 GKE
-318 EQKISSADAAAV
+318 EQKVSSDDAAAV
-330 SQQLYSLVNT
+330 SQQLYSLVNAHLGNT
-340 HFGHAL
+340 STSEDEEVESA
-346 SSEYGDEEGAD
+346 SSEEAGDV
-357 TPAAKEA
+357 A
-364 VAAAMDASAS
+364 VA
-374 TDEDNASDEAVAD
+374 EAEQTSENEEVVA
-387 EVLTAQGEETAT
+387 

-409 TLKKPVALG
+409 SLKRPVALG
-418 DINYCQVYGID
+418 DINYCQIYGID
-429 VLDQSAAST
+429 VLDQSDTSIQ
-438 EKAQIKSR
+438 KAQIKSR

-454 EVYNQNQFINDE
+454 EAYNQNQFINDE
-466 AFKALWLKHKV
+466 AFKTLWLKHKD
-477 EIEQALPKQRNPIT
+477 EIEQTLPKQRNPIT

-504 MAYDVAYTPVE
+504 MDYDVDYTPAE
-515 FKHSFNIKAD
+515 FKHRFNIKAD

-558 NFIKGFSEKIGQGDV
+558 NFIKGFGEKLGQSDV
-573 LEHPVGT
+573 LEHPVGI

-599 DATHAYDKTYKAVFI
+599 DATHTYDKTYKAVFI

-621 PSYIKYYSVQQLQ
+621 PSYIHYYSVQQLQ
-634 EIAEVYAYWFSEEDT
+634 EIAEVYAYWFSEEET
-649 YNPQGKALERITTLQ
+649 YNPQGKALERIEALQ

-670 QDEQFDHELGRAVDH
+670 QEDQFDNDLGRAVDH
-685 IVIET
+685 IVIT
-690 MQGKAGRE
+690 TIQGEAGRE

-707 KQPAQ
+707 KQPEQ

-720 EFEKQNGVSAEDKHL
+720 EFEKQNGSSDEEKHL
-735 LSETADILGNVY
+735 LSETADILGKVY

-755 TEKTIQKLKPEHNEF
+755 TEKTIQNLKPEHNEF
-770 IDYEIFRDVYKQMVA
+770 IDYEIFRDVYKQMIA

>member
-21 HGVRPQVASANLEQ
+21 HGVRPQVASASLEQ

-57 VTVDPSQIKTNVK
+57 ITVDPSQIKQNVK
-70 AENQPKLD
+70 AENTAKLD

-94 ALSKTQKQT
+94 ALSKAQKQA

-122 SEKVDTVLFNLLNDL
+122 SEKINNILINLLNDL

-157 AKYEKPTLLVQAKLP
+157 ARYEKPTLLVQAKLP
-172 MVLDLENYKFYVNYF
+172 MVLDLENYKFYINYF

-193 VNKENQNNL
+193 VNKDNQNNL

-209 YKDFFKN
+209 YKAFFKN
-216 VDMMKFVEYLKA
+216 VDKKKFIEYLKA
-228 SSAVSYRLADPQNL
+228 SSAVSYRLAEPQNL
-242 QRVSLTDTDRKAG
+242 QRVSLTEADRKAG
-255 AVDKIRLKT
+255 AVERIRLKT
-264 TIEELLLE
+264 TVEQLLLE
-272 VELYGQVNDKYLQKS
+272 VDLFGQVNEKYLQKS
-287 VLGFDNQKMA
+287 VLGLDEEKFA
-297 EKVANE
+297 ET
-303 LAASEAKKGA
+303 LAAEIAASDAKKGTA
-313 SNKKE
+313 GKE
-318 EQKISSADAAAV
+318 EQKISSDDAAAV
-330 SQQLYSLVNT
+330 SQQLYSLINAHLGNT
-340 HFGHAL
+340 STSEDEEIESA
-346 SSEYGDEEGAD
+346 SSEEASDV
-357 TPAAKEA
+357 A
-364 VAAAMDASAS
+364 VAETEQTS
-374 TDEDNASDEAVAD
+374 ENEEVVA
-387 EVLTAQGEETAT
+387 

-409 TLKKPVALG
+409 SLKNPVALG
-418 DINYCQVYGID
+418 DINYCQIYGID
-429 VLDQSAAST
+429 VLDQSDTSIQ
-438 EKAQIKSR
+438 KAQIKSR

-454 EVYNQNQFINDE
+454 EAYNQNQFINDE
-466 AFKALWLKHKV
+466 AFKALWLKHKD

-504 MAYDVAYTPVE
+504 MDYDVDYTPAE
-515 FKHSFNIKAD
+515 FKHRFNIKAD

-558 NFIKGFSEKIGQGDV
+558 NFIKGFSEKLGQSDV
-573 LEHPVGT
+573 SEHPVGT

-634 EIAEVYAYWFSEEDT
+634 EIAEVYAYWFSDEDT
-649 YNPQGKALERITTLQ
+649 YNPQGKALERITALQ

-670 QDEQFDHELGRAVDH
+670 QDDQFDHELGRAVDH
-685 IVIET
+685 IVLTTI
-690 MQGKAGRE
+690 QGKTGRE

-720 EFEKQNGVSAEDKHL
+720 EFEKQNGVSAEEKHL

-747 VAARKQQL
+747 VAARKKQL
-755 TEKTIQKLKPEHNEF
+755 SEKTIQNLKPEHNEF
-770 IDYEIFRDVYKQMVA
+770 IDYEIFREVYKQMVT

>member
-21 HGVRPQVASANLEQ
+21 HGVRPQVASASLEQ

-57 VTVDPSQIKTNVK
+57 ITVDPSQIKQNVK
-70 AENQPKLD
+70 AENTAKLD

-94 ALSKTQKQT
+94 ALSKAQKQT
-103 LYAAIANEQGD
+103 LYTAIANEQGD

-122 SEKVDTVLFNLLNDL
+122 SEKINTVLFNLLNDL

-157 AKYEKPTLLVQAKLP
+157 ARYEKPTLLVQAKLP
-172 MVLDLENYKFYVNYF
+172 MVLDLENYKFYINYF

-193 VNKENQNNL
+193 VNKDNQNNL

-209 YKDFFKN
+209 YKAFFKN
-216 VDMMKFVEYLKA
+216 VDKKKFIEYLKA
-228 SSAVSYRLADPQNL
+228 SSAVSYRLAEPQNL
-242 QRVSLTDTDRKAG
+242 QRVSLTEADRKAG
-255 AVDKIRLKT
+255 AVERIRLKT
-264 TIEELLLE
+264 TVEQLLLE
-272 VELYGQVNDKYLQKS
+272 VDLFGQVNEKYLQKS
-287 VLGFDNQKMA
+287 VLGLDEEKLA
-297 EKVANE
+297 ET
-303 LAASEAKKGA
+303 LAAEIAASDAKKGTA
-313 SNKKE
+313 GKE
-318 EQKISSADAAAV
+318 EQKVSSDDAAAV
-330 SQQLYSLVNT
+330 SQQLYSLVNAHLGNT
-340 HFGHAL
+340 STSEDEEVESA
-346 SSEYGDEEGAD
+346 SSEEASDV
-357 TPAAKEA
+357 A
-364 VAAAMDASAS
+364 VA
-374 TDEDNASDEAVAD
+374 EAEQTSENE
-387 EVLTAQGEETAT
+387 EVVV

-409 TLKKPVALG
+409 SLKNPVALG
-418 DINYCQVYGID
+418 DINYCQIYGID
-429 VLDQSAAST
+429 VLDQSDTSIQ
-438 EKAQIKSR
+438 KAQIKSR

-454 EVYNQNQFINDE
+454 EAYNQNQFINDE
-466 AFKALWLKHKV
+466 AFKALWLKHKD

-504 MAYDVAYTPVE
+504 MDYDVDYTPAE
-515 FKHSFNIKAD
+515 FKHRFNIKAD

-558 NFIKGFSEKIGQGDV
+558 NFIKGFSEKLGQSDV
-573 LEHPVGT
+573 SEHPVGT

-634 EIAEVYAYWFSEEDT
+634 EIAEVYAYWFSDEDT
-649 YNPQGKALERITTLQ
+649 YNPQGKALERITALQ

-670 QDEQFDHELGRAVDH
+670 QDDQFDHELGRAVDH
-685 IVIET
+685 IVLTTI
-690 MQGKAGRE
+690 QGKTGRE

-720 EFEKQNGVSAEDKHL
+720 EFEKQNGVSAEEKHL

-747 VAARKQQL
+747 VAARKKQL
-755 TEKTIQKLKPEHNEF
+755 SEKTIQNLKPEHNEF
-770 IDYEIFRDVYKQMVA
+770 IDYEIFREVYKQMVA

>member
-21 HGVRPQVASANLEQ
+21 HGVRSQVASASLEQ

-57 VTVDPSQIKTNVK
+57 ITVDPSQIKQNVK
-70 AENQPKLD
+70 AENTAKLD

-94 ALSKTQKQT
+94 ALSKAQKQT

-122 SEKVDTVLFNLLNDL
+122 SEKINTVLFNLLNDL

-157 AKYEKPTLLVQAKLP
+157 ARYEKPTLLVQAKLP
-172 MVLDLENYKFYVNYF
+172 IVLDLENYKFYINYF

-193 VNKENQNNL
+193 VNKDNQNNL

-209 YKDFFKN
+209 YKAFFKN
-216 VDMMKFVEYLKA
+216 VDKKKFIEYLKA
-228 SSAVSYRLADPQNL
+228 SSAVSYRLAEPQNL
-242 QRVSLTDTDRKAG
+242 QRVSLTEADRKAG
-255 AVDKIRLKT
+255 AVERIRLKT
-264 TIEELLLE
+264 TVEQLLLE
-272 VELYGQVNDKYLQKS
+272 VDLFGQVNEKYLQKS
-287 VLGFDNQKMA
+287 VLGLDEEKLA
-297 EKVANE
+297 ET
-303 LAASEAKKGA
+303 LAAEIAASDAKKGTA
-313 SNKKE
+313 DKE
-318 EQKISSADAAAV
+318 EQKVSSDDAAAV
-330 SQQLYSLVNT
+330 SQQLYSLVNAHLGNT
-340 HFGHAL
+340 STSEDEEVESA
-346 SSEYGDEEGAD
+346 SSEEASDV
-357 TPAAKEA
+357 A
-364 VAAAMDASAS
+364 VAETEQTS
-374 TDEDNASDEAVAD
+374 ENEEVVA
-387 EVLTAQGEETAT
+387 

-409 TLKKPVALG
+409 SLKKPVALG
-418 DINYCQVYGID
+418 DINYCQIYGID
-429 VLDQSAAST
+429 VLDQSDTSIQ
-438 EKAQIKSR
+438 KAQIKSR
-446 QDALKQTF
+446 QDALKQIF
-454 EVYNQNQFINDE
+454 EAYNQNQFINDE
-466 AFKALWLKHKV
+466 AFKALWLKHKD

-504 MAYDVAYTPVE
+504 MDYDVDYTPAE
-515 FKHSFNIKAD
+515 FKHRFNIKAD

-558 NFIKGFSEKIGQGDV
+558 NFIKGFSEKLGQSDV
-573 LEHPVGT
+573 SEHPVGT

-634 EIAEVYAYWFSEEDT
+634 EIAEVYAYWFSDEDT
-649 YNPQGKALERITTLQ
+649 YNPQGKALERITALQ

-670 QDEQFDHELGRAVDH
+670 QDDQFDHELGRAVDH
-685 IVIET
+685 IVLTTI
-690 MQGKAGRE
+690 QGKTGRE

-720 EFEKQNGVSAEDKHL
+720 EFEKQNGVSAEEKHL

-747 VAARKQQL
+747 VAARKKQL
-755 TEKTIQKLKPEHNEF
+755 SEKTIQNLKPEHNEF
-770 IDYEIFRDVYKQMVA
+770 IDYEIFREVYKQMVT

>member
-21 HGVRPQVASANLEQ
+21 HGVRPQVASASLEQ

-44 YEYPSYDYRGNFK
+44 YEYPSYDYRRNFK
-57 VTVDPSQIKTNVK
+57 ITVDPSQIKQNVK
-70 AENQPKLD
+70 AENTAKLD

-94 ALSKTQKQT
+94 ALSKAQKQT
-103 LYAAIANEQGD
+103 LYTAIANEQGD

-122 SEKVDTVLFNLLNDL
+122 SEKINTVLFNLLNDL

-157 AKYEKPTLLVQAKLP
+157 ARYEKPTLLVQAKLP
-172 MVLDLENYKFYVNYF
+172 MVLDLENYKFYINYF

-193 VNKENQNNL
+193 VNKDNQNNL

-209 YKDFFKN
+209 YKAFFKN
-216 VDMMKFVEYLKA
+216 VDKKKFIEYLKA
-228 SSAVSYRLADPQNL
+228 SSAVSYRLAEPQNL
-242 QRVSLTDTDRKAG
+242 QRVSLTEADRKAG
-255 AVDKIRLKT
+255 AVEKIRLKT
-264 TIEELLLE
+264 TVEQLLLE
-272 VELYGQVNDKYLQKS
+272 VDLFGQVNEKYLQKS
-287 VLGFDNQKMA
+287 VLGLDEEKLA
-297 EKVANE
+297 ET
-303 LAASEAKKGA
+303 LAAEIAASDAKKGTA
-313 SNKKE
+313 GKE
-318 EQKISSADAAAV
+318 EQKVSSDDAAAV
-330 SQQLYSLVNT
+330 SQQLYSLVNAHLGNT
-340 HFGHAL
+340 STSEDEEIESA
-346 SSEYGDEEGAD
+346 SSEEASDV
-357 TPAAKEA
+357 A
-364 VAAAMDASAS
+364 VA
-374 TDEDNASDEAVAD
+374 EAEQTSENEEVVA
-387 EVLTAQGEETAT
+387 

-409 TLKKPVALG
+409 SLKKPVALG
-418 DINYCQVYGID
+418 DINYCQIYGID
-429 VLDQSAAST
+429 VLDQSDTSIQ
-438 EKAQIKSR
+438 KAQIKSR

-454 EVYNQNQFINDE
+454 EAYNQNQFINDE
-466 AFKALWLKHKV
+466 AFKALWLKHKD

-504 MAYDVAYTPVE
+504 MDYDVDYTPAE
-515 FKHSFNIKAD
+515 FKHRFNIKAD

-558 NFIKGFSEKIGQGDV
+558 NFIKGFSEKLGQSDV
-573 LEHPVGT
+573 SEHPVGT

-634 EIAEVYAYWFSEEDT
+634 EIAEVYAYWFSDEDT
-649 YNPQGKALERITTLQ
+649 YNPQGKALERITALQ

-670 QDEQFDHELGRAVDH
+670 QDDQFDHELGRAVDH
-685 IVIET
+685 IVLTTI
-690 MQGKAGRE
+690 QGKTGRE

-720 EFEKQNGVSAEDKHL
+720 EFEKQNGVSAEEKHL

-747 VAARKQQL
+747 VAARKKQL
-755 TEKTIQKLKPEHNEF
+755 SEKTIQNLKPEHNEF
-770 IDYEIFRDVYKQMVA
+770 IDYEIFREVYKQMVA
-785 AKK
+785 ARK

>member
-1 MHLKYLSLC
+1 
-10 LFSLGLTACAQ
+10 
-21 HGVRPQVASANLEQ
+21 VRPQVASASLEQ

-57 VTVDPSQIKTNVK
+57 ITVDPSQIKQNVK
-70 AENQPKLD
+70 AENTAKLD

-94 ALSKTQKQT
+94 ALSKAQKQT
-103 LYAAIANEQGD
+103 LYTAIANEQGD

-122 SEKVDTVLFNLLNDL
+122 SEKINTVLFNLLNDL

-157 AKYEKPTLLVQAKLP
+157 ARYEKPTLLVQAKLP
-172 MVLDLENYKFYVNYF
+172 MVLDLENYKFYINYF

-193 VNKENQNNL
+193 VNKDNQNNL

-209 YKDFFKN
+209 YKAFFKN
-216 VDMMKFVEYLKA
+216 VDKKKFIEYLKA
-228 SSAVSYRLADPQNL
+228 SSAVSYRLAEPQNL
-242 QRVSLTDTDRKAG
+242 QRVSLTEADRKAG
-255 AVDKIRLKT
+255 AVEKIRLKT
-264 TIEELLLE
+264 TVEQLLLE
-272 VELYGQVNDKYLQKS
+272 VDLFGQVNEKYLQKS
-287 VLGFDNQKMA
+287 VLGLDEEKLA
-297 EKVANE
+297 ET
-303 LAASEAKKGA
+303 LAAEIAASDAKKGTA
-313 SNKKE
+313 GKE
-318 EQKISSADAAAV
+318 EQKVSSDDAAAV
-330 SQQLYSLVNT
+330 SQQLYSLVNAHLGNT
-340 HFGHAL
+340 STSEDEEIESA
-346 SSEYGDEEGAD
+346 SSEEASDV
-357 TPAAKEA
+357 A
-364 VAAAMDASAS
+364 VA
-374 TDEDNASDEAVAD
+374 EAEQTSENEEVVA
-387 EVLTAQGEETAT
+387 

-409 TLKKPVALG
+409 SLKKPVALG
-418 DINYCQVYGID
+418 DINYCQIYGID
-429 VLDQSAAST
+429 VLDQSDTSIQ
-438 EKAQIKSR
+438 KAQIKSR

-454 EVYNQNQFINDE
+454 EAYNQNQFINDE
-466 AFKALWLKHKV
+466 AFKALWLKHKD

-504 MAYDVAYTPVE
+504 MDYDVDYTPAE
-515 FKHSFNIKAD
+515 FKHRFNIKAD

-558 NFIKGFSEKIGQGDV
+558 NFIKGFSEKLGQSDV
-573 LEHPVGT
+573 SEHPVGT

-634 EIAEVYAYWFSEEDT
+634 EIAEVYAYWFSDEDT
-649 YNPQGKALERITTLQ
+649 YNPQGKALERITALQ

-670 QDEQFDHELGRAVDH
+670 QDDQFDHELGRAVDH
-685 IVIET
+685 IVLTTI
-690 MQGKAGRE
+690 QGKTGRE

-720 EFEKQNGVSAEDKHL
+720 EFEKQNGVSAEEKHL

-747 VAARKQQL
+747 VAARKKQL
-755 TEKTIQKLKPEHNEF
+755 SEKTIQNLKPEHNEF
-770 IDYEIFRDVYKQMVA
+770 IDYEIFREVYKQMVA
-785 AKK
+785 ARK

>member
-21 HGVRPQVASANLEQ
+21 HGVRPQVASASLEQ

-57 VTVDPSQIKTNVK
+57 ITVDPSQIKQNVK
-70 AENQPKLD
+70 AENTAKLD

-94 ALSKTQKQT
+94 ALSKAQKQT
-103 LYAAIANEQGD
+103 LYTAIANEQGD

-122 SEKVDTVLFNLLNDL
+122 SEKINTVLFNLLNDL

-157 AKYEKPTLLVQAKLP
+157 ARYEKPTLLVQAKLP
-172 MVLDLENYKFYVNYF
+172 MVLDLENYKFYINYF

-193 VNKENQNNL
+193 VNKDNQNNL

-209 YKDFFKN
+209 YKAFFKN
-216 VDMMKFVEYLKA
+216 VDKKKFIEYLKA
-228 SSAVSYRLADPQNL
+228 SSAVSYRLAEPQNL
-242 QRVSLTDTDRKAG
+242 QRVSLTEADRKAG
-255 AVDKIRLKT
+255 AVEKIRLKT
-264 TIEELLLE
+264 TVEQLLLE
-272 VELYGQVNDKYLQKS
+272 VDLFGQVNEKYLQKS
-287 VLGFDNQKMA
+287 VLGLDEEKLA
-297 EKVANE
+297 ET
-303 LAASEAKKGA
+303 LAAEIAASDAKKGTA
-313 SNKKE
+313 GKE
-318 EQKISSADAAAV
+318 EQKVSSDDAAAV
-330 SQQLYSLVNT
+330 SQQLYSLVNAHLGNT
-340 HFGHAL
+340 STSEDEEIESA
-346 SSEYGDEEGAD
+346 SSEKASDV
-357 TPAAKEA
+357 A
-364 VAAAMDASAS
+364 VA
-374 TDEDNASDEAVAD
+374 EAEQTSENEEVVA
-387 EVLTAQGEETAT
+387 

-409 TLKKPVALG
+409 SLKKPVALG
-418 DINYCQVYGID
+418 DINYCQIYGID
-429 VLDQSAAST
+429 VLDQSDTSIQ
-438 EKAQIKSR
+438 KAQIKSR

-454 EVYNQNQFINDE
+454 EAYNQNQFINDE
-466 AFKALWLKHKV
+466 AFKALWLKHKD

-504 MAYDVAYTPVE
+504 MDYDVDYTPAE
-515 FKHSFNIKAD
+515 FKHRFNIKAD

-558 NFIKGFSEKIGQGDV
+558 NFIKGFSEKLGQSDV
-573 LEHPVGT
+573 SEHPVGT

-634 EIAEVYAYWFSEEDT
+634 EIAEVYAYWFSDEDT
-649 YNPQGKALERITTLQ
+649 YNPQGKALERITALQ

-670 QDEQFDHELGRAVDH
+670 QDDQFDHELGRAVDH
-685 IVIET
+685 IVLTTI
-690 MQGKAGRE
+690 QGKTGRE

-720 EFEKQNGVSAEDKHL
+720 EFEKQNGVSAEEKHL

-747 VAARKQQL
+747 VAARKKQL
-755 TEKTIQKLKPEHNEF
+755 SEKTIQNLKPEHNEF
-770 IDYEIFRDVYKQMVA
+770 IDYEIFREVYKQMVA
-785 AKK
+785 ARK

>member
-57 VTVDPSQIKTNVK
+57 ITVDPSQIKQNVK
-70 AENQPKLD
+70 AENTAKLD

-94 ALSKTQKQT
+94 ALSKAQKQT

-122 SEKVDTVLFNLLNDL
+122 SEKINTVLFNLLNDL

-157 AKYEKPTLLVQAKLP
+157 ARYEKPTLLVQAKLP
-172 MVLDLENYKFYVNYF
+172 MVLDLENYKFYINYF

-193 VNKENQNNL
+193 VNKDNQNNL

-209 YKDFFKN
+209 YKAFFKN
-216 VDMMKFVEYLKA
+216 VDKKKFIEYLKA
-228 SSAVSYRLADPQNL
+228 SSAVSYRLAEPQNL
-242 QRVSLTDTDRKAG
+242 QRVSLTEADRKAG
-255 AVDKIRLKT
+255 AVEKIRLKT
-264 TIEELLLE
+264 TVEQLLLE
-272 VELYGQVNDKYLQKS
+272 VDLFGQVNEKYLQKS
-287 VLGFDNQKMA
+287 VLGLDEEKLA
-297 EKVANE
+297 ET
-303 LAASEAKKGA
+303 LAAEIAASDAKKGTA
-313 SNKKE
+313 GKE
-318 EQKISSADAAAV
+318 EQKVSSDDAAAV
-330 SQQLYSLVNT
+330 SQQLYSLVNAHLGNT
-340 HFGHAL
+340 FTSEDEEVESA
-346 SSEYGDEEGAD
+346 SSEEASDV
-357 TPAAKEA
+357 A
-364 VAAAMDASAS
+364 VAETEQTS
-374 TDEDNASDEAVAD
+374 ENE
-387 EVLTAQGEETAT
+387 EVVV

-409 TLKKPVALG
+409 SLKNPVALG
-418 DINYCQVYGID
+418 DINYCQIYGID
-429 VLDQSAAST
+429 VLDQSDTSIQ
-438 EKAQIKSR
+438 KAQIKSR

-454 EVYNQNQFINDE
+454 EAYNQNQFINDE
-466 AFKALWLKHKV
+466 AFKALWLKHKD

-504 MAYDVAYTPVE
+504 MDYDVDYTPAE
-515 FKHSFNIKAD
+515 FKHRFNIKAD

-558 NFIKGFSEKIGQGDV
+558 NFIKGFSEKLGQSDV
-573 LEHPVGT
+573 SEHPVGT

-621 PSYIKYYSVQQLQ
+621 PSYIKYYSVKQLQ
-634 EIAEVYAYWFSEEDT
+634 EIAEVYAYWFSDEDT
-649 YNPQGKALERITTLQ
+649 YNPQGKALERITALQ

-670 QDEQFDHELGRAVDH
+670 QDDQFDHELGRAVDH
-685 IVIET
+685 IVLTTI
-690 MQGKAGRE
+690 QGKTGRE

-720 EFEKQNGVSAEDKHL
+720 EFEKQNGVSAEEKHL

-747 VAARKQQL
+747 VAARKKQL
-755 TEKTIQKLKPEHNEF
+755 SEKTIQNVKPEHNEF
-770 IDYEIFRDVYKQMVA
+770 IDYEIFREVYKQMVA

>member
-21 HGVRPQVASANLEQ
+21 HGVRPQVASASLEQ

-57 VTVDPSQIKTNVK
+57 ITVDPSQIKQNVK
-70 AENQPKLD
+70 AENTAKLD

-94 ALSKTQKQT
+94 ALSKAQKQT

-114 LGLTSSAR
+114 FGLTSSAR
-122 SEKVDTVLFNLLNDL
+122 SEKINTVLFNLLNDL

-157 AKYEKPTLLVQAKLP
+157 ARYEKPTLLVQAKLP
-172 MVLDLENYKFYVNYF
+172 MVLDLENYKFYINYF

-193 VNKENQNNL
+193 VNKDNQNNL

-209 YKDFFKN
+209 YKAFFKN
-216 VDMMKFVEYLKA
+216 VDKKKFIEYLKA
-228 SSAVSYRLADPQNL
+228 SSAVSYRLAEPQNL
-242 QRVSLTDTDRKAG
+242 QRVSLTEADRKAG
-255 AVDKIRLKT
+255 AVEKIRLKT
-264 TIEELLLE
+264 TVEQLLLE
-272 VELYGQVNDKYLQKS
+272 VDLFGQVNEKYLQKS
-287 VLGFDNQKMA
+287 VLGLDEEKLA
-297 EKVANE
+297 ET
-303 LAASEAKKGA
+303 LAAEIAASDAKKGTA
-313 SNKKE
+313 DKE
-318 EQKISSADAAAV
+318 EQKVSSDDAAAV
-330 SQQLYSLVNT
+330 SQQLYSLVNAHLGNT
-340 HFGHAL
+340 STSEDEEVESA
-346 SSEYGDEEGAD
+346 SSEEASDV
-357 TPAAKEA
+357 A
-364 VAAAMDASAS
+364 VAETEQTS
-374 TDEDNASDEAVAD
+374 ENEEVVA
-387 EVLTAQGEETAT
+387 

-409 TLKKPVALG
+409 SLKKPVALG
-418 DINYCQVYGID
+418 DINYCQIYGID
-429 VLDQSAAST
+429 VLDQSDTSIQ
-438 EKAQIKSR
+438 KAQIKSR
-446 QDALKQTF
+446 QDALKQIF
-454 EVYNQNQFINDE
+454 EAYNQNQFINDE
-466 AFKALWLKHKV
+466 AFKALWLKHKD

-504 MAYDVAYTPVE
+504 MDYDVDYTPAE
-515 FKHSFNIKAD
+515 FKHRFNIKAD

-558 NFIKGFSEKIGQGDV
+558 NFIKGFSEKLGQSDV
-573 LEHPVGT
+573 SEHPVGT

-634 EIAEVYAYWFSEEDT
+634 EIAEVYAYWFSDEDT
-649 YNPQGKALERITTLQ
+649 YNPQGKALERITALQ

-670 QDEQFDHELGRAVDH
+670 QDDQFDHELGRAVDH
-685 IVIET
+685 IVLTTI
-690 MQGKAGRE
+690 QGKTGRE

-720 EFEKQNGVSAEDKHL
+720 EFEKQNGVSAEEKHL

-747 VAARKQQL
+747 VAARKKQL
-755 TEKTIQKLKPEHNEF
+755 SEKTIQNLKSEHNEF
-770 IDYEIFRDVYKQMVA
+770 IDYEIFREVYKQMVT

>member
-21 HGVRPQVASANLEQ
+21 HGVRPQVASASLEQ

-57 VTVDPSQIKTNVK
+57 ITVDPSQIKQNVK
-70 AENQPKLD
+70 AENTAKLD

-94 ALSKTQKQT
+94 AISKAQKQT
-103 LYAAIANEQGD
+103 LYTAIANEQGD

-122 SEKVDTVLFNLLNDL
+122 SEKINTVLFNLLNDL

-157 AKYEKPTLLVQAKLP
+157 ARYEKPTLLVQAKLP
-172 MVLDLENYKFYVNYF
+172 MVLDLENYKFYINYF

-193 VNKENQNNL
+193 VNKDNQNNL

-209 YKDFFKN
+209 YKAFFKN
-216 VDMMKFVEYLKA
+216 VDKKKFIEYLKA
-228 SSAVSYRLADPQNL
+228 SSAVSYRLAEPQNL
-242 QRVSLTDTDRKAG
+242 QRVSLTEADRKAG
-255 AVDKIRLKT
+255 AVEKIRLKT
-264 TIEELLLE
+264 TVEQLLLE
-272 VELYGQVNDKYLQKS
+272 VDLFGQVNEKYLQKS
-287 VLGFDNQKMA
+287 VLGLDEEKLA
-297 EKVANE
+297 ET
-303 LAASEAKKGA
+303 LAAEIAASDAKKGTA
-313 SNKKE
+313 GKE
-318 EQKISSADAAAV
+318 EQKVSSDDAAAV
-330 SQQLYSLVNT
+330 SQQLYSLVNAHLGNT
-340 HFGHAL
+340 STSEDEEIESA
-346 SSEYGDEEGAD
+346 SSEEASDV
-357 TPAAKEA
+357 A
-364 VAAAMDASAS
+364 VA
-374 TDEDNASDEAVAD
+374 EAEQTSENEEVVA
-387 EVLTAQGEETAT
+387 

-409 TLKKPVALG
+409 SLKKPVALG
-418 DINYCQVYGID
+418 DINYCQIYGID
-429 VLDQSAAST
+429 VLDQSDTSIQ
-438 EKAQIKSR
+438 KAQIKSR

-454 EVYNQNQFINDE
+454 EAYNQNQFINDE
-466 AFKALWLKHKV
+466 AFKALWLKHKD

-504 MAYDVAYTPVE
+504 MDYDVDYTPAE
-515 FKHSFNIKAD
+515 FKHRFNIKAD

-558 NFIKGFSEKIGQGDV
+558 NFIKGFSEKLGQSDV
-573 LEHPVGT
+573 SEHPVGT

-634 EIAEVYAYWFSEEDT
+634 EIAEVYAYWFSDEDT
-649 YNPQGKALERITTLQ
+649 YNPQGKALERITALQ

-670 QDEQFDHELGRAVDH
+670 QDDQFDHELGRAVDH
-685 IVIET
+685 IVLTTI
-690 MQGKAGRE
+690 QGKTGRE

-720 EFEKQNGVSAEDKHL
+720 EFEKQNGVSAEEKHL

-747 VAARKQQL
+747 VAARKKQL
-755 TEKTIQKLKPEHNEF
+755 SEKTIQNLKPEHNEF
-770 IDYEIFRDVYKQMVA
+770 IDYEIFREVYKQMVA
-785 AKK
+785 ARK

>member
-21 HGVRPQVASANLEQ
+21 HGVRPQVASASLEQ

-57 VTVDPSQIKTNVK
+57 ITVDPLQIKQNVK
-70 AENQPKLD
+70 AENTDKLD

-94 ALSKTQKQT
+94 ALSKAQKQT
-103 LYAAIANEQGD
+103 LYAAIANEQDD

-122 SEKVDTVLFNLLNDL
+122 SEKINTVLFNLLNDL

-157 AKYEKPTLLVQAKLP
+157 ARYEKPTLLVQAKLP
-172 MVLDLENYKFYVNYF
+172 MVLDLENYKFYINYF

-193 VNKENQNNL
+193 VNKDNQNNL

-209 YKDFFKN
+209 YKAFFKN
-216 VDMMKFVEYLKA
+216 VDKKKFIEYLKA
-228 SSAVSYRLADPQNL
+228 SSAVSYRLAEPQNL
-242 QRVSLTDTDRKAG
+242 QRVSLTEADRKAG
-255 AVDKIRLKT
+255 AVERIRLKT
-264 TIEELLLE
+264 TVEQLLLE
-272 VELYGQVNDKYLQKS
+272 VDLFGQVNEKYLQKS
-287 VLGFDNQKMA
+287 VLGLDEEKLA
-297 EKVANE
+297 ET
-303 LAASEAKKGA
+303 LAAEIAASDAKKDTAG
-313 SNKKE
+313 KE
-318 EQKISSADAAAV
+318 EQKVSSDDAAAV
-330 SQQLYSLVNT
+330 SQQLYSLVNAHLGNT
-340 HFGHAL
+340 
-346 SSEYGDEEGAD
+346 STSEDEEI
-357 TPAAKEA
+357 E
-364 VAAAMDASAS
+364 SAS
-374 TDEDNASDEAVAD
+374 TEEASDVAVT
-387 EVLTAQGEETAT
+387 EVEQTSENEEVVA

-409 TLKKPVALG
+409 SLKKPVALG
-418 DINYCQVYGID
+418 DINYCQIYGID
-429 VLDQSAAST
+429 VLDQSDTSIQ
-438 EKAQIKSR
+438 KAQSKSR

-454 EVYNQNQFINDE
+454 EAYNQNQFINDE
-466 AFKALWLKHKV
+466 AFKALWLKHKD

-504 MAYDVAYTPVE
+504 MDYDVDYTPAE
-515 FKHSFNIKAD
+515 FKHRFNVKAD

-549 EASKGSMLE
+549 ETSKGSMLE
-558 NFIKGFSEKIGQGDV
+558 NFIKGFSEKLGQSDV
-573 LEHPVGT
+573 SEHPVGT

-599 DATHAYDKTYKAVFI
+599 DATHAYDKTYKVVFI

-634 EIAEVYAYWFSEEDT
+634 EIAEVYAYWFSDEDT
-649 YNPQGKALERITTLQ
+649 YNPQGKALERITALQ

-670 QDEQFDHELGRAVDH
+670 QDDQFDHELGRAVDH
-685 IVIET
+685 IVLTTI
-690 MQGKAGRE
+690 QGKTGRE

-720 EFEKQNGVSAEDKHL
+720 EFEKQNGVSAEEKHL

-747 VAARKQQL
+747 VAARKKQL
-755 TEKTIQKLKPEHNEF
+755 SEKTIQNLKPEHNEF
-770 IDYEIFRDVYKQMVA
+770 IDYEIFREVYKQMVA

>member
-21 HGVRPQVASANLEQ
+21 HGVRPQVASASLEQ

-57 VTVDPSQIKTNVK
+57 ITVDPSQIKQNVK
-70 AENQPKLD
+70 AENTAKLD

-94 ALSKTQKQT
+94 ALSKAQKQT
-103 LYAAIANEQGD
+103 LYTAIANEQGD

-122 SEKVDTVLFNLLNDL
+122 SEKINTVLFNLLNDL

-157 AKYEKPTLLVQAKLP
+157 ARYEKPTLLVQAKLP
-172 MVLDLENYKFYVNYF
+172 MVLDLENYKFYINYF

-193 VNKENQNNL
+193 VNKDNQNNL

-209 YKDFFKN
+209 YKAFFKN
-216 VDMMKFVEYLKA
+216 VDKKKFIEYLKA
-228 SSAVSYRLADPQNL
+228 SSAVSYRLAEPQNL
-242 QRVSLTDTDRKAG
+242 QRVSLTEADRKAG
-255 AVDKIRLKT
+255 AVEKIRLKT
-264 TIEELLLE
+264 TVEQLLLE
-272 VELYGQVNDKYLQKS
+272 VDLFGQVNEKYLQKS
-287 VLGFDNQKMA
+287 VLGLDEEKLA
-297 EKVANE
+297 ET
-303 LAASEAKKGA
+303 LAAEIAASDAKKGTA
-313 SNKKE
+313 GKE
-318 EQKISSADAAAV
+318 EQKVSSDDAAAV
-330 SQQLYSLVNT
+330 SQQLYSLVNAHLGNT
-340 HFGHAL
+340 STSEDEEIESA
-346 SSEYGDEEGAD
+346 SSEEASDV
-357 TPAAKEA
+357 A
-364 VAAAMDASAS
+364 VA
-374 TDEDNASDEAVAD
+374 EAEQTSENEEVVA
-387 EVLTAQGEETAT
+387 

-409 TLKKPVALG
+409 SLKKPVALG
-418 DINYCQVYGID
+418 DINYCQIYGID
-429 VLDQSAAST
+429 VLDQSDTSIQ
-438 EKAQIKSR
+438 KAQIKSR

-454 EVYNQNQFINDE
+454 EAYNQNQFINDE
-466 AFKALWLKHKV
+466 AFKALWLKHKD

-504 MAYDVAYTPVE
+504 MDYDVDYTPAE
-515 FKHSFNIKAD
+515 FKHRFNIKAD

-558 NFIKGFSEKIGQGDV
+558 NFIKGFSEKLGQSDV
-573 LEHPVGT
+573 SEHPVGT

-634 EIAEVYAYWFSEEDT
+634 EIAEVYAYWFSDEDT
-649 YNPQGKALERITTLQ
+649 YNPQGKALERITALQ

-670 QDEQFDHELGRAVDH
+670 QDDQFDHELGRAIDH
-685 IVIET
+685 IVLTTI
-690 MQGKAGRE
+690 QGKTGRE

-720 EFEKQNGVSAEDKHL
+720 EFEKQNGVSAEEKHL

-747 VAARKQQL
+747 VAARKKQL
-755 TEKTIQKLKPEHNEF
+755 SEKTIQNLKPEHNEF
-770 IDYEIFRDVYKQMVA
+770 IDYEIFREVYKQMVA
-785 AKK
+785 ARK

>member
-21 HGVRPQVASANLEQ
+21 HGVRPQVASASLEQ

-57 VTVDPSQIKTNVK
+57 ITVDPSQIKQNVK
-70 AENQPKLD
+70 AENTAKLD

-94 ALSKTQKQT
+94 ALSKAQKQT
-103 LYAAIANEQGD
+103 LYTAIANEQGD

-122 SEKVDTVLFNLLNDL
+122 SEKINTVLFNLLNDL

-157 AKYEKPTLLVQAKLP
+157 ARYEKPTLLVQAKLP
-172 MVLDLENYKFYVNYF
+172 MVLDLENYKFYINYF

-193 VNKENQNNL
+193 VNKDNQNNL

-209 YKDFFKN
+209 YKAFFKN
-216 VDMMKFVEYLKA
+216 VDKKKFIEYLKA
-228 SSAVSYRLADPQNL
+228 SSAVSYRLAEPQNL
-242 QRVSLTDTDRKAG
+242 QRVSLTEADRKAG
-255 AVDKIRLKT
+255 AVEKIRLKT
-264 TIEELLLE
+264 TVEQLLLE
-272 VELYGQVNDKYLQKS
+272 VDLFGQVNEKYLQKS
-287 VLGFDNQKMA
+287 VLGLDEEKLA
-297 EKVANE
+297 ET
-303 LAASEAKKGA
+303 LAAEIAASDAKKGTA
-313 SNKKE
+313 GKE
-318 EQKISSADAAAV
+318 EQKVSSDDAAAV
-330 SQQLYSLVNT
+330 SQQLYSLVNAHLGNT
-340 HFGHAL
+340 STSEDEEIESA
-346 SSEYGDEEGAD
+346 SSEEASDV
-357 TPAAKEA
+357 A
-364 VAAAMDASAS
+364 VA
-374 TDEDNASDEAVAD
+374 EAEQTSENEEVVA
-387 EVLTAQGEETAT
+387 

-409 TLKKPVALG
+409 SLKKPVALG
-418 DINYCQVYGID
+418 DINYCQIYGID
-429 VLDQSAAST
+429 VLDQSDTSIQ
-438 EKAQIKSR
+438 KAQIKSR

-454 EVYNQNQFINDE
+454 EAYNQNQFINDE
-466 AFKALWLKHKV
+466 AFKALWLKHKD

-504 MAYDVAYTPVE
+504 MDYDVDYTPAE
-515 FKHSFNIKAD
+515 FKHRFNIKAD

-558 NFIKGFSEKIGQGDV
+558 NFIKGFSEKLGQSDV
-573 LEHPVGT
+573 SEHPVGT

-634 EIAEVYAYWFSEEDT
+634 EIAEVYAYWFSDEDT
-649 YNPQGKALERITTLQ
+649 YNPQGKALERITALQ

-670 QDEQFDHELGRAVDH
+670 QDDQFDHELGRAVDH
-685 IVIET
+685 IVLTTI
-690 MQGKAGRE
+690 QGKTGRE

-720 EFEKQNGVSAEDKHL
+720 EFEKQNGVSAEEKHL

-747 VAARKQQL
+747 VAARKKQL
-755 TEKTIQKLKPEHNEF
+755 SEKNNSELKT
-770 IDYEIFRDVYKQMVA
+770 
-785 AKK
+785 

>member
-21 HGVRPQVASANLEQ
+21 HGVRSQVASASLEQ

-57 VTVDPSQIKTNVK
+57 ITVDPSQIKQNVK
-70 AENQPKLD
+70 AENTAKLD

-94 ALSKTQKQT
+94 ALSKAQKQT
-103 LYAAIANEQGD
+103 LYAAIAIEQGD
-114 LGLTSSAR
+114 LGLTSSTR
-122 SEKVDTVLFNLLNDL
+122 SEKINTVLFNLLNDL

-157 AKYEKPTLLVQAKLP
+157 ARYEKPTLLVQAKLP
-172 MVLDLENYKFYVNYF
+172 MVLDLENYKFYINYF

-193 VNKENQNNL
+193 VNKDNQNNL

-209 YKDFFKN
+209 YKAFFKN
-216 VDMMKFVEYLKA
+216 VDKKKFIEYLKA
-228 SSAVSYRLADPQNL
+228 SSAVSYRLAEPQNL
-242 QRVSLTDTDRKAG
+242 QRVSLTEADRKAG
-255 AVDKIRLKT
+255 AVERIRLKT
-264 TIEELLLE
+264 TVEQLLLE
-272 VELYGQVNDKYLQKS
+272 VDLFGQVNKKYLQKS
-287 VLGFDNQKMA
+287 VLGLDEEKLA
-297 EKVANE
+297 ET
-303 LAASEAKKGA
+303 LAAEIAASDAKKGTA
-313 SNKKE
+313 DKE
-318 EQKISSADAAAV
+318 EQKVSSDDAAAV
-330 SQQLYSLVNT
+330 SQQLYSLVNAHLGNT
-340 HFGHAL
+340 STSEDEEVESA
-346 SSEYGDEEGAD
+346 SSEEASDV
-357 TPAAKEA
+357 A
-364 VAAAMDASAS
+364 VAETEQTS
-374 TDEDNASDEAVAD
+374 ENEEVVA
-387 EVLTAQGEETAT
+387 

-409 TLKKPVALG
+409 SLKKPVALG
-418 DINYCQVYGID
+418 DINYCQIYGID
-429 VLDQSAAST
+429 VLDQSDTSIQ
-438 EKAQIKSR
+438 KAQIKSR
-446 QDALKQTF
+446 QDALKQIF
-454 EVYNQNQFINDE
+454 EAYNQNQFINDE
-466 AFKALWLKHKV
+466 AFKALWLKHKD

-504 MAYDVAYTPVE
+504 MDYDVDYTPAE
-515 FKHSFNIKAD
+515 FKHRFNIKAD

-558 NFIKGFSEKIGQGDV
+558 NFIKGFSEKLGQSDV
-573 LEHPVGT
+573 SEHPVGT

-634 EIAEVYAYWFSEEDT
+634 EIAEVYAYWFSDEDT
-649 YNPQGKALERITTLQ
+649 YNPQGKALERITALQ

-670 QDEQFDHELGRAVDH
+670 QDDQFDHELGRAVDH
-685 IVIET
+685 IVLTTI
-690 MQGKAGRE
+690 QGKTGRE

-720 EFEKQNGVSAEDKHL
+720 EFEKQNGVSAEEKHL

-747 VAARKQQL
+747 VAARKKQL
-755 TEKTIQKLKPEHNEF
+755 SEKTIQNLKPEHNEF
-770 IDYEIFRDVYKQMVA
+770 IDYEVFREVYKQMVA

>member
-21 HGVRPQVASANLEQ
+21 HGVRPQVASASLEQ

-57 VTVDPSQIKTNVK
+57 ITVDPSQIKQNVK
-70 AENQPKLD
+70 AENTAKLD

-94 ALSKTQKQT
+94 ALSKAQKQT
-103 LYAAIANEQGD
+103 LYTAIANEQGD

-122 SEKVDTVLFNLLNDL
+122 SEKINTVLFNLLNDL

-157 AKYEKPTLLVQAKLP
+157 ARYEKPTLLVQAKLP
-172 MVLDLENYKFYVNYF
+172 MVLDLENYKFYINYF

-193 VNKENQNNL
+193 VNKDNQNNL

-209 YKDFFKN
+209 YKAFFKN
-216 VDMMKFVEYLKA
+216 VDKKKFIEYLKA
-228 SSAVSYRLADPQNL
+228 SSAVSYRLAEPQNL
-242 QRVSLTDTDRKAG
+242 QRVSLTEADRKAG
-255 AVDKIRLKT
+255 AVEKIRLKT
-264 TIEELLLE
+264 TVEQLLLE
-272 VELYGQVNDKYLQKS
+272 VDLFGQVNEKYLQKS
-287 VLGFDNQKMA
+287 VLGLDEEKLA
-297 EKVANE
+297 ET
-303 LAASEAKKGA
+303 LAAEIAASDAKKGTA
-313 SNKKE
+313 GKE
-318 EQKISSADAAAV
+318 EQKVSSDDAAAV
-330 SQQLYSLVNT
+330 SQQLYSLVNAHLGNT
-340 HFGHAL
+340 STSEDEEIESA
-346 SSEYGDEEGAD
+346 SSEEASDV
-357 TPAAKEA
+357 A
-364 VAAAMDASAS
+364 VA
-374 TDEDNASDEAVAD
+374 EAEQTSENEEVVA
-387 EVLTAQGEETAT
+387 

-409 TLKKPVALG
+409 SLKKPVALG
-418 DINYCQVYGID
+418 DINYCQIYGID
-429 VLDQSAAST
+429 VLDQSDTSIQ
-438 EKAQIKSR
+438 KAQIKSR

-454 EVYNQNQFINDE
+454 EAYNQNQFINDE
-466 AFKALWLKHKV
+466 AFKALWLKHKD

-504 MAYDVAYTPVE
+504 MDYDVDYTPAE
-515 FKHSFNIKAD
+515 FKHRFNIKAD

-549 EASKGSMLE
+549 EASKGSMLK
-558 NFIKGFSEKIGQGDV
+558 NFIKGFSEKLGQSDV
-573 LEHPVGT
+573 SEHPVGT

-634 EIAEVYAYWFSEEDT
+634 EIAEVYAYWFSDEDT
-649 YNPQGKALERITTLQ
+649 YNPQGKALERITALQ

-670 QDEQFDHELGRAVDH
+670 QDDQFDHELGRAVDH
-685 IVIET
+685 IVLTTI
-690 MQGKAGRE
+690 QGKTGRE

-720 EFEKQNGVSAEDKHL
+720 EFEKQNGVSAEEKHL

-747 VAARKQQL
+747 VAARKKQL
-755 TEKTIQKLKPEHNEF
+755 SEKTIQNLKPEHNEF
-770 IDYEIFRDVYKQMVA
+770 IDYEIFREVYKQMVA
-785 AKK
+785 ARK

>member
-10 LFSLGLTACAQ
+10 LFSLCLTACAQ
-21 HGVRPQVASANLEQ
+21 HGVRSQVASASLEQ

-57 VTVDPSQIKTNVK
+57 ITVDPSQIKQNVK
-70 AENQPKLD
+70 AENTAKLD

-94 ALSKTQKQT
+94 ALSKAQKQT

-114 LGLTSSAR
+114 LGLTSSTR
-122 SEKVDTVLFNLLNDL
+122 SEKINTVLFNLLNDL

-157 AKYEKPTLLVQAKLP
+157 ARYEKPTLLVQAKLP
-172 MVLDLENYKFYVNYF
+172 MVLDLENYKFYINYF

-193 VNKENQNNL
+193 VNKDNQNNL

-209 YKDFFKN
+209 YKAFFKN
-216 VDMMKFVEYLKA
+216 VDKKKFIEYLKA
-228 SSAVSYRLADPQNL
+228 SSAVSYRLAEPQNL
-242 QRVSLTDTDRKAG
+242 QRVSLTEADRKAG
-255 AVDKIRLKT
+255 AVERIRLKT
-264 TIEELLLE
+264 TVEQLLLE
-272 VELYGQVNDKYLQKS
+272 VDLFGQVNKKYLQKS
-287 VLGFDNQKMA
+287 VLGLDEEKLA
-297 EKVANE
+297 ET
-303 LAASEAKKGA
+303 LAAEIAASDAKKGTA
-313 SNKKE
+313 DKE
-318 EQKISSADAAAV
+318 EQKVSSDDAAAV
-330 SQQLYSLVNT
+330 SQQLYSLVNAHLGNT
-340 HFGHAL
+340 STSEDEEVESA
-346 SSEYGDEEGAD
+346 SSEEASDV
-357 TPAAKEA
+357 A
-364 VAAAMDASAS
+364 VAETEQTS
-374 TDEDNASDEAVAD
+374 ENEEVVA
-387 EVLTAQGEETAT
+387 

-409 TLKKPVALG
+409 SLKKPVALG
-418 DINYCQVYGID
+418 DINYCQIYGID
-429 VLDQSAAST
+429 VLDQSDTSIQ
-438 EKAQIKSR
+438 KAQIKSR
-446 QDALKQTF
+446 QDALKQIF
-454 EVYNQNQFINDE
+454 EAYNQNQFINDE
-466 AFKALWLKHKV
+466 AFKALWLKHKD

-504 MAYDVAYTPVE
+504 MDYDVDYTPAE
-515 FKHSFNIKAD
+515 FKHRFNIKAD

-558 NFIKGFSEKIGQGDV
+558 NFIKGFSEKLGQSDV
-573 LEHPVGT
+573 SEHPVGT

-634 EIAEVYAYWFSEEDT
+634 EIAEVYAYWFSDEDT
-649 YNPQGKALERITTLQ
+649 YNPQGKALERITALQ

-670 QDEQFDHELGRAVDH
+670 QDDQFDHELGRAVDH
-685 IVIET
+685 IVLTTI
-690 MQGKAGRE
+690 QGKTGRE

-720 EFEKQNGVSAEDKHL
+720 EFEKQNGVSAEEKHL

-747 VAARKQQL
+747 VAARKKQL
-755 TEKTIQKLKPEHNEF
+755 SEKTIQNLKPEHNEF
-770 IDYEIFRDVYKQMVA
+770 IDYEVFREVYKQMVA

>member
-21 HGVRPQVASANLEQ
+21 HGVRPQVASASLEQ

-57 VTVDPSQIKTNVK
+57 ITVDPSQIKQNVK
-70 AENQPKLD
+70 AENTAKLD

-94 ALSKTQKQT
+94 ALSKAQKQT

-122 SEKVDTVLFNLLNDL
+122 SEKINTVLFNLLNDL

-157 AKYEKPTLLVQAKLP
+157 ARYEKPTLLVQAKLP
-172 MVLDLENYKFYVNYF
+172 MVLDLENYKFYINYF

-193 VNKENQNNL
+193 VNKDNQNNL

-209 YKDFFKN
+209 YKAFFKN
-216 VDMMKFVEYLKA
+216 VDKKKFIEYLKA
-228 SSAVSYRLADPQNL
+228 SSAVSYRLAEPQNL
-242 QRVSLTDTDRKAG
+242 QRVSLTEADRKAG
-255 AVDKIRLKT
+255 AVERIRLKT
-264 TIEELLLE
+264 TVEQLLLE
-272 VELYGQVNDKYLQKS
+272 VDLFGQVNEKYLQKS
-287 VLGFDNQKMA
+287 VLGLDEEKLA
-297 EKVANE
+297 ET
-303 LAASEAKKGA
+303 LAAEIAASDAKKSTAG
-313 SNKKE
+313 KE
-318 EQKISSADAAAV
+318 EQKVSSDDAAAV
-330 SQQLYSLVNT
+330 SQQLYSLVNAHLGNT
-340 HFGHAL
+340 STSEDEEVESA
-346 SSEYGDEEGAD
+346 SSEEASDV
-357 TPAAKEA
+357 A
-364 VAAAMDASAS
+364 VAETEQTS
-374 TDEDNASDEAVAD
+374 ENEEVVA
-387 EVLTAQGEETAT
+387 

-409 TLKKPVALG
+409 SLKNPVALG
-418 DINYCQVYGID
+418 DINYCQIYGID
-429 VLDQSAAST
+429 VLDQSDTSIQ
-438 EKAQIKSR
+438 KAQIKSR

-454 EVYNQNQFINDE
+454 EAYNQNQFINDE
-466 AFKALWLKHKV
+466 AFKALWLKHKD

-504 MAYDVAYTPVE
+504 MDYDVDYTPAE
-515 FKHSFNIKAD
+515 FKHRFNIKAD

-558 NFIKGFSEKIGQGDV
+558 NFIKGFSEKLGQSDV
-573 LEHPVGT
+573 SEHPVGT

-634 EIAEVYAYWFSEEDT
+634 EIAEVYAYWFSDEDT
-649 YNPQGKALERITTLQ
+649 YNPQGKALERITALQ

-670 QDEQFDHELGRAVDH
+670 QDDQFDHELGRAVDH
-685 IVIET
+685 IVLTTI
-690 MQGKAGRE
+690 QGKTGRE

-720 EFEKQNGVSAEDKHL
+720 EFEKQNGVSAEEKHL

-747 VAARKQQL
+747 VAARKKQL
-755 TEKTIQKLKPEHNEF
+755 SEKTIQNLKPEHNEF
-770 IDYEIFRDVYKQMVA
+770 IDYEIFREVYKQMVT

>member
-21 HGVRPQVASANLEQ
+21 HGVRPQVASASLEQ

-57 VTVDPSQIKTNVK
+57 ITVDPSQIKQNVK
-70 AENQPKLD
+70 AENTAKLD

-94 ALSKTQKQT
+94 ALSKAQKQT

-122 SEKVDTVLFNLLNDL
+122 SEKINTVLFNLLNDL

-145 HYRQKMGSFNLT
+145 HYRQKVGSFNLT
-157 AKYEKPTLLVQAKLP
+157 ARYEKPTLLVQAKLP
-172 MVLDLENYKFYVNYF
+172 MVLDLENYKFYINYF

-193 VNKENQNNL
+193 VNKDNQNNL

-209 YKDFFKN
+209 YKAFFKN
-216 VDMMKFVEYLKA
+216 VDKKKFIEYLKA
-228 SSAVSYRLADPQNL
+228 SSAVSYRLAEPQNL
-242 QRVSLTDTDRKAG
+242 QRVSLTEADRKAG
-255 AVDKIRLKT
+255 AVERIRLKT
-264 TIEELLLE
+264 TVEQLLLE
-272 VELYGQVNDKYLQKS
+272 VDLFGQVNEKYLQKS
-287 VLGFDNQKMA
+287 VLGLDEEKLA
-297 EKVANE
+297 ET
-303 LAASEAKKGA
+303 LAAEIAASDAKKDTAG
-313 SNKKE
+313 KE
-318 EQKISSADAAAV
+318 EQKVSSDDAAAV
-330 SQQLYSLVNT
+330 SQQLYSLVNAHLGNT
-340 HFGHAL
+340 STSEDEEVESA
-346 SSEYGDEEGAD
+346 SSEEASDV
-357 TPAAKEA
+357 A
-364 VAAAMDASAS
+364 VAETEQTS
-374 TDEDNASDEAVAD
+374 ENEEVVA
-387 EVLTAQGEETAT
+387 

-409 TLKKPVALG
+409 SLKNLVALG
-418 DINYCQVYGID
+418 DINYCQIYGID
-429 VLDQSAAST
+429 VLDQSDTSIQ
-438 EKAQIKSR
+438 KAQIKSR
-446 QDALKQTF
+446 QDTLKQTF
-454 EVYNQNQFINDE
+454 EAYNQNQFINDE
-466 AFKALWLKHKV
+466 AFKALWLKHKD

-504 MAYDVAYTPVE
+504 MDYDVDYTPAE
-515 FKHSFNIKAD
+515 FKHRFNIKAD

-558 NFIKGFSEKIGQGDV
+558 NFIKGFSEKLGQSDV
-573 LEHPVGT
+573 SEHPVGT

-634 EIAEVYAYWFSEEDT
+634 EIAEVYAYWFSDEDT
-649 YNPQGKALERITTLQ
+649 YNPQGKALERITALQ

-670 QDEQFDHELGRAVDH
+670 QDDQFDHELGRAVDH
-685 IVIET
+685 IVLTTI
-690 MQGKAGRE
+690 QGKTGRE
-698 AWQKLQKQY
+698 AWQRLQKQY

-720 EFEKQNGVSAEDKHL
+720 EFEKQNGVSAEEKHL

-747 VAARKQQL
+747 GAAHKKQL
-755 TEKTIQKLKPEHNEF
+755 SEKTIQNLKPEHNEF
-770 IDYEIFRDVYKQMVA
+770 IDYEIFREVYKQMVA
-785 AKK
+785 ARK

>member
-21 HGVRPQVASANLEQ
+21 HGVRPQVASASLEQ

-57 VTVDPSQIKTNVK
+57 ITVDPSQIKQNVK
-70 AENQPKLD
+70 AENTAKLD

-94 ALSKTQKQT
+94 ALSKAQKQT

-122 SEKVDTVLFNLLNDL
+122 SEKINTVLFNLLNDL

-172 MVLDLENYKFYVNYF
+172 MVLDLENYKFYINYF

-193 VNKENQNNL
+193 VNKDNQNNL

-209 YKDFFKN
+209 YKAFFKN
-216 VDMMKFVEYLKA
+216 VDKKKFIEYLKA
-228 SSAVSYRLADPQNL
+228 SSAVSYRLAEPQNL
-242 QRVSLTDTDRKAG
+242 QRVSLTEADRKAG
-255 AVDKIRLKT
+255 AVEKIRLKT
-264 TIEELLLE
+264 TVEQLLLE
-272 VELYGQVNDKYLQKS
+272 VDLFGQVNEKYLQKS
-287 VLGFDNQKMA
+287 VLGLDEEKLA
-297 EKVANE
+297 ET
-303 LAASEAKKGA
+303 LAAEIAASDAKKSTAG
-313 SNKKE
+313 KE
-318 EQKISSADAAAV
+318 EQKVSSDDAAAV
-330 SQQLYSLVNT
+330 SQQLYSLVNVHLGNT
-340 HFGHAL
+340 STSEDEEVESA
-346 SSEYGDEEGAD
+346 SSEEVSDV
-357 TPAAKEA
+357 A
-364 VAAAMDASAS
+364 VAETEQTS
-374 TDEDNASDEAVAD
+374 ENEEVVA
-387 EVLTAQGEETAT
+387 

-409 TLKKPVALG
+409 SLKNPVALG
-418 DINYCQVYGID
+418 DINYCQIYGID
-429 VLDQSAAST
+429 VLDQSDTSIQ
-438 EKAQIKSR
+438 KAQIKSR

-454 EVYNQNQFINDE
+454 EAYNQNQFINDE
-466 AFKALWLKHKV
+466 AFKALWLKHKD

-504 MAYDVAYTPVE
+504 MDYDVDYTPAE
-515 FKHSFNIKAD
+515 FKHRFNIKAD

-558 NFIKGFSEKIGQGDV
+558 NFIKGFSEKLGQSDV
-573 LEHPVGT
+573 SEHPVGT

-634 EIAEVYAYWFSEEDT
+634 EIAEVYAYWFSDEDT
-649 YNPQGKALERITTLQ
+649 YNPQGKALERITALQ

-670 QDEQFDHELGRAVDH
+670 QDDQFDHELGRAVDH
-685 IVIET
+685 IVLMTI
-690 MQGKAGRE
+690 QGKTGRE

-720 EFEKQNGVSAEDKHL
+720 EFEKQNGVSAEEKHL

-747 VAARKQQL
+747 VAARKKQL
-755 TEKTIQKLKPEHNEF
+755 SEKTIQNLKPEHNEF
-770 IDYEIFRDVYKQMVA
+770 IDYEIFREVYKQMVT

>member
-21 HGVRPQVASANLEQ
+21 HGVRPQVASASLEQ

-57 VTVDPSQIKTNVK
+57 ITVDPSQIKQNVK
-70 AENQPKLD
+70 AENTAKLD

-94 ALSKTQKQT
+94 ALSKAQKQT

-122 SEKVDTVLFNLLNDL
+122 SEKINTVLFNLLNDL

-172 MVLDLENYKFYVNYF
+172 MVLDLENYKFYINYF

-193 VNKENQNNL
+193 VNKDNQNNL

-209 YKDFFKN
+209 YKAFFKN
-216 VDMMKFVEYLKA
+216 VDKKKFIEYLKA
-228 SSAVSYRLADPQNL
+228 SSAISYRLAEPQNL
-242 QRVSLTDTDRKAG
+242 QRVSLTEADRKAG
-255 AVDKIRLKT
+255 AVEKIRLKT
-264 TIEELLLE
+264 TVEQLLLE
-272 VELYGQVNDKYLQKS
+272 VDLFGQVNEKYLQKS
-287 VLGFDNQKMA
+287 VLGLDEEKLA
-297 EKVANE
+297 ET
-303 LAASEAKKGA
+303 LAAEIAASDAKKGTA
-313 SNKKE
+313 GKE
-318 EQKISSADAAAV
+318 EQKVSSDDAAAV
-330 SQQLYSLVNT
+330 SQQLYSLVNAHLGNT
-340 HFGHAL
+340 STSEDEEVESA
-346 SSEYGDEEGAD
+346 SSEEASDV
-357 TPAAKEA
+357 A
-364 VAAAMDASAS
+364 VAETEQTS
-374 TDEDNASDEAVAD
+374 ENEEVVA
-387 EVLTAQGEETAT
+387 

-409 TLKKPVALG
+409 SLKKPVALG
-418 DINYCQVYGID
+418 DINYCQIYGID
-429 VLDQSAAST
+429 VLDQSDTSIQ
-438 EKAQIKSR
+438 KAQIKSR

-454 EVYNQNQFINDE
+454 EAYNQNQFINDE
-466 AFKALWLKHKV
+466 AFKVLWLKHKD

-496 DDKGRAVN
+496 DDTGRAVN
-504 MAYDVAYTPVE
+504 MDYDVDYTPAE
-515 FKHSFNIKAD
+515 FKHRFNIKAD

-549 EASKGSMLE
+549 ETSKGSMLE
-558 NFIKGFSEKIGQGDV
+558 NFIKDFSEKLGQSDV
-573 LEHPVGT
+573 SEHPVGT

-634 EIAEVYAYWFSEEDT
+634 EIAEVYAYWFSDEDT
-649 YNPQGKALERITTLQ
+649 YNPQGKALERITALQ

-670 QDEQFDHELGRAVDH
+670 QDDQFDHELGRAVDH
-685 IVIET
+685 IVLTTI
-690 MQGKAGRE
+690 QGKTGRE

-720 EFEKQNGVSAEDKHL
+720 EFEKQNGISAEEKHL

-747 VAARKQQL
+747 VAARKKQL
-755 TEKTIQKLKPEHNEF
+755 SEKTIQNLKPEHNEF
-770 IDYEIFRDVYKQMVA
+770 IDYEIFREVYKQMVA

>member
-21 HGVRPQVASANLEQ
+21 HGVRPQVASASLEQ

-57 VTVDPSQIKTNVK
+57 ITVDPSQIKQNVK
-70 AENQPKLD
+70 AENTAKLD

-83 KVDQYLREQKV
+83 KVDQYLREQKI
-94 ALSKTQKQT
+94 ALSKAQKQT

-122 SEKVDTVLFNLLNDL
+122 SEKINTVLFNLLNDL

-172 MVLDLENYKFYVNYF
+172 MVLDLENYKFYINYF

-193 VNKENQNNL
+193 VNKDNQNNL

-209 YKDFFKN
+209 YKAFFKN
-216 VDMMKFVEYLKA
+216 VDKKKFIEYLKA
-228 SSAVSYRLADPQNL
+228 SSAVSYRLAEPQNL
-242 QRVSLTDTDRKAG
+242 QRVSLTEADRKAG
-255 AVDKIRLKT
+255 AVERIRLKT
-264 TIEELLLE
+264 TVEQLLLE
-272 VELYGQVNDKYLQKS
+272 VDLFGQVNEKYLQKS
-287 VLGFDNQKMA
+287 VLGLDEEKLA
-297 EKVANE
+297 EM
-303 LAASEAKKGA
+303 LAAEIAASDAKKGTA
-313 SNKKE
+313 DKE
-318 EQKISSADAAAV
+318 EQKVSSDDAAAV
-330 SQQLYSLVNT
+330 SQQLYSLVNAHLGNT
-340 HFGHAL
+340 STSEDEEVESA
-346 SSEYGDEEGAD
+346 SSEEASDV
-357 TPAAKEA
+357 A
-364 VAAAMDASAS
+364 VAETEQTS
-374 TDEDNASDEAVAD
+374 ENEEVVA
-387 EVLTAQGEETAT
+387 

-409 TLKKPVALG
+409 SLKKPVALG
-418 DINYCQVYGID
+418 DINYCQIYGID
-429 VLDQSAAST
+429 VLDQSDTSIQ
-438 EKAQIKSR
+438 KAQIKSR
-446 QDALKQTF
+446 QDALKQIF
-454 EVYNQNQFINDE
+454 EAYNQNQFINDE
-466 AFKALWLKHKV
+466 AFKALWLKHKD

-504 MAYDVAYTPVE
+504 MDYDVDYTPAE
-515 FKHSFNIKAD
+515 FKHRFNIKAD

-558 NFIKGFSEKIGQGDV
+558 NFIKGFSEKLGQSDV
-573 LEHPVGT
+573 SEHPVGT

-634 EIAEVYAYWFSEEDT
+634 EIAEVYAYWFSDEDT
-649 YNPQGKALERITTLQ
+649 YNPQGKALERITALQ

-670 QDEQFDHELGRAVDH
+670 QDDQFDHELGRAVDH
-685 IVIET
+685 IVLTTI
-690 MQGKAGRE
+690 QGKTGRE

-712 LFSKQYQL
+712 LFSKQYQS
-720 EFEKQNGVSAEDKHL
+720 EFEKQNGISAEEKHL

-747 VAARKQQL
+747 VAARKKQL
-755 TEKTIQKLKPEHNEF
+755 SEKTIQNLKPEHNEF
-770 IDYEIFRDVYKQMVA
+770 IDYEIFREVYKQMVA

>member
-21 HGVRPQVASANLEQ
+21 HGVRPQVASASLEQ

-57 VTVDPSQIKTNVK
+57 ITVDPSQIKQNVK
-70 AENQPKLD
+70 AENTAKLD

-94 ALSKTQKQT
+94 ALSKAQKQT

-122 SEKVDTVLFNLLNDL
+122 SEKINTVLFNLLNDL

-157 AKYEKPTLLVQAKLP
+157 ARYEKPTLLVQAKLP
-172 MVLDLENYKFYVNYF
+172 MVLDLENYKFYINYF

-193 VNKENQNNL
+193 VNKDNQNNL

-209 YKDFFKN
+209 YKAFFKN
-216 VDMMKFVEYLKA
+216 VDKKKFIEYLKA
-228 SSAVSYRLADPQNL
+228 SSAVSYRLAEPQNL
-242 QRVSLTDTDRKAG
+242 QRVSLTEADRKAG
-255 AVDKIRLKT
+255 AVEKIRLKT
-264 TIEELLLE
+264 TVEQLLLE
-272 VELYGQVNDKYLQKS
+272 VDLFGQVNEKYLQKS
-287 VLGFDNQKMA
+287 VLGLDEEKLA
-297 EKVANE
+297 ET
-303 LAASEAKKGA
+303 LAAEIAASDAKKGTA
-313 SNKKE
+313 GKE
-318 EQKISSADAAAV
+318 EQKVSSDDAAAV
-330 SQQLYSLVNT
+330 SQQLYSLVNAHLGNT
-340 HFGHAL
+340 FT
-346 SSEYGDEEGAD
+346 SEDEEV
-357 TPAAKEA
+357 E
-364 VAAAMDASAS
+364 SAS
-374 TDEDNASDEAVAD
+374 SDEASDVAETEQTSENE
-387 EVLTAQGEETAT
+387 EVVV

-409 TLKKPVALG
+409 SLKNPVALG
-418 DINYCQVYGID
+418 DINYCQIYGID
-429 VLDQSAAST
+429 VLDQSDTSIQ
-438 EKAQIKSR
+438 KAQIKSR

-454 EVYNQNQFINDE
+454 EAYNQNQFINDE
-466 AFKALWLKHKV
+466 AFKALWLKHKD

-504 MAYDVAYTPVE
+504 MDYDVDYTPAE
-515 FKHSFNIKAD
+515 FKHRFNIKAD

-558 NFIKGFSEKIGQGDV
+558 NFIKGFSEKLGQSDV
-573 LEHPVGT
+573 SEHPVGT

-634 EIAEVYAYWFSEEDT
+634 EIAEVYAYWFSDEDT
-649 YNPQGKALERITTLQ
+649 YNPQGKALERITALQ

-670 QDEQFDHELGRAVDH
+670 QDDQFDHELGRAVDH
-685 IVIET
+685 IVLTTI
-690 MQGKAGRE
+690 QGKTGRE

-720 EFEKQNGVSAEDKHL
+720 EFEKQNGVSAEEKHL

-747 VAARKQQL
+747 VAARKKQL
-755 TEKTIQKLKPEHNEF
+755 SEKTIQNLKPEHNEF
-770 IDYEIFRDVYKQMVA
+770 IDYEIFREVYKQMVA
-785 AKK
+785 ARK

>member
-1 MHLKYLSLC
+1 MN
-10 LFSLGLTACAQ
+10 T
-21 HGVRPQVASANLEQ
+21 QVMIIAETFE
-35 KAIQSVNAM
+35 I
-44 YEYPSYDYRGNFK
+44 
-57 VTVDPSQIKTNVK
+57 TVDPSQIKQNVK
-70 AENQPKLD
+70 AENTAKLD

-94 ALSKTQKQT
+94 ALSKAQKQT

-122 SEKVDTVLFNLLNDL
+122 SEKINTVLFNLLNDL

-157 AKYEKPTLLVQAKLP
+157 ARYEKPTLLVQAKLP
-172 MVLDLENYKFYVNYF
+172 MVLDLENYKFYINYF

-193 VNKENQNNL
+193 VNKDNQNNL

-209 YKDFFKN
+209 YKAFFKN
-216 VDMMKFVEYLKA
+216 VDKKKFIEYLKA
-228 SSAVSYRLADPQNL
+228 SSAVSYRLAEPQNL
-242 QRVSLTDTDRKAG
+242 QRVSLTEADRKAG
-255 AVDKIRLKT
+255 AVERIRLKT
-264 TIEELLLE
+264 TVEQLLLE
-272 VELYGQVNDKYLQKS
+272 VDLFGQVNEKYLQKS
-287 VLGFDNQKMA
+287 VLGLDEEKLA
-297 EKVANE
+297 ET
-303 LAASEAKKGA
+303 LAAEIAASDAKKGTA
-313 SNKKE
+313 GKE
-318 EQKISSADAAAV
+318 EQKVSSDDAAAV
-330 SQQLYSLVNT
+330 SQQLYSLVNAHLGNT
-340 HFGHAL
+340 STSEDEEVESA
-346 SSEYGDEEGAD
+346 SSEEASDV
-357 TPAAKEA
+357 A
-364 VAAAMDASAS
+364 VAETEQTS
-374 TDEDNASDEAVAD
+374 ENEEVVA
-387 EVLTAQGEETAT
+387 

-409 TLKKPVALG
+409 SLKKPVALG
-418 DINYCQVYGID
+418 DINYCQIYGID
-429 VLDQSAAST
+429 VLDQSDTSIQ
-438 EKAQIKSR
+438 KAQIKSR

-454 EVYNQNQFINDE
+454 EAYNQNQFINDE
-466 AFKALWLKHKV
+466 AFKALWLKHKD

-504 MAYDVAYTPVE
+504 MDYDVDYTPAE
-515 FKHSFNIKAD
+515 FKHRFNIKAD

-558 NFIKGFSEKIGQGDV
+558 NFIKGFSEKLGQSDV
-573 LEHPVGT
+573 SEHPVGT

-634 EIAEVYAYWFSEEDT
+634 EIAEVYAYWFSDEDT
-649 YNPQGKALERITTLQ
+649 YNPQGKALERITALQ

-670 QDEQFDHELGRAVDH
+670 QDDQFDHELGRAVDH
-685 IVIET
+685 IVLTTI
-690 MQGKAGRE
+690 QGKTGRE

-720 EFEKQNGVSAEDKHL
+720 EFEKQNGVSAEEKHL